1 MEYDF
6 REIEKKWQKQW
17 AEMKTYQVTEDKSR
31 EKFYVLN
38 MFPYP
43 SGAGLHVGHPLGY
56 IASDIYARYK
66 RLMGYN
72 VLNPMGYDA
81 YGLPAEQYAIQTG
94 QHPAITTAENIS
106 RYRSQLDKIGFSF
119 DWNREVRTCEPKYY
133 KWTQWAFQKMFNS
146 FYCNTCQKAQ
156 PIEKLI
162 EHFSQKGTEGLDVA
176 QSEEM
181 SFTAAEW
188 NAMSEKEQQQVLMN
202 YRIAYLGET
211 MVNWCAGLGTV
222 LANDEVVDGVSVRGG
237 YPVVQKKMMQWC
249 LRVSAYAQR
258 LLDGLDTVDWTES
271 LKETQR
277 NWIGRSEGTEMQFKI
292 APSNSPRGG
301 EQVSLVDETSIK
313 NKWEQ
318 FKTANPFNYDILKE
332 YAKENRKNSTDA
344 ENALW
349 EALRNKQLGEKF
361 RRQHVIGDF
370 IADFISLSSKLVIEI
385 DGDYHNEPEQ
395 KEADLLR
402 TKFLNEIGF
411 TVLRFTNE
419 EVLGNTED
427 VINKIKEKIT
437 FKANQSSPT
446 GGVEGAFTIFTTRA
460 DTIFGV
466 TFMVLAPE
474 SELVEKLTTPEQKAE
489 VDAYIERTKKRT
501 ERERISD
508 RSVTGVFSGSYAIN
522 PFTGENIPIWISD
535 YVLAASHLYGVVSLH
550 DFELLLR
557 HYEKNLDDFDGYARE
572 EGSYRNT
579 ILFQPRYLGIC
590 TLQQLIGNTVPEVLT
605 TMDGLFLHPSF
616 TEDFQ
621 NEQKEMVKAFA
632 KKGGQNVE
640 EKDFDQFFASAGEK
654 TSYRKLLRDTMDK
667 PMYLP
672 AKEEFLKYVNEDYHV
687 ISTAEKNLRNYLK
700 GKYGKE
706 LEAAA
711 QAAGKAFDEKE
722 ASRHAHA
729 QVMLQAAK
737 TDLAIRTGKAT
748 VHLEEAAAQDVRRQ
762 QAEEEARRKAE
773 AEVQI
778 QRRMEEAQ
786 KARAEAEARRL
797 AEAQRAAEEAKRE
810 AAKKAEAQR
819 IAEQEAA
826 QQAEAQRLA
835 EEAAQREQAQRA
847 AEQEAAQR
855 QRAAVSEEVSLNTQ
869 QLPPME
875 DHLSDMN
882 PLEAISSAKLASAV
896 QQEKVYTGM
905 GEGTEIDE
913 EKKLSG
919 ELAKIFR
926 KYREMPGLESQLAAY
941 FESLEQEMAI
951 STSQIGNIIISGN
964 SSSDKSDLARAI
976 VRAVNYLYPEHTRK
990 IAKTTGD
997 SINNR
1002 GLAKAMNKL
1011 KGTALIVE
1019 GAGAIQPKRMSEML
1033 ECLEQD
1039 TERMIVIL
1047 EDSDAEMN
1055 VLLNFNPE
1063 MTQKFNHRIVLKQY
1077 TVNELVEMARK
1088 FARKRQYEVS
1098 DDALLELY
1106 LKIDKLRN
1114 NVDNIRMDDI
1124 KEIINH
1130 AIVKAEK
1137 RGSKR
1142 FFGGLKRKRSE
1153 NGDVTILVE
1162 ADFKD

>member
-1 MEYDF
+1 MDKYEFNIKVDQIKKLAAKKSFQEAAAIAKEMNWQKVKDWSTLATVINVQEAAGDYLEARDMAILAYNRNLGGRKLVYKLAELLIKLEDFETAEELYEEYEKMSPHDVNRF
-6 REIEKKWQKQW
+6 LLYFDLRKAQNASDNELVEILEDYKEHEIDEKYMFELAKLYAKTGRKEECIKTCDDIVLWFQDGQYVEKAIQLKQEFGVELTNTQKKILKDIKNQKQDIEATREIMFEEQKQL
-17 AEMKTYQVTEDKSR
+17 A
-31 EKFYVLN
+31 
-38 MFPYP
+38 
-43 SGAGLHVGHPLGY
+43 
-56 IASDIYARYK
+56 
-66 RLMGYN
+66 
-72 VLNPMGYDA
+72 
-81 YGLPAEQYAIQTG
+81 AIQSDEIEE
-94 QHPAITTAENIS
+94 AVEEAESDADDDIILPEDDESTRGIKSFFKKAFHS
-106 RYRSQLDKIGFSF
+106 R
-119 DWNREVRTCEPKYY
+119 
-133 KWTQWAFQKMFNS
+133 
-146 FYCNTCQKAQ
+146 
-156 PIEKLI
+156 
-162 EHFSQKGTEGLDVA
+162 A
-176 QSEEM
+176 QSEEDM
-181 SFTAAEW
+181 REIGYEDDDESDDSDTYENTGAQDTEKTPEEPVFSAEEFVKEKTVTDTAPKAEKKEADTTVDLSESIDKASSSLRELIEDAKKKLEDSCGDLSGKEDSFRQKAVNTV
-188 NAMSEKEQQQVLMN
+188 KEP
-202 YRIAYLGET
+202 A
-211 MVNWCAGLGTV
+211 
-222 LANDEVVDGVSVRGG
+222 DEVEIKVDI
-237 YPVVQKKMMQWC
+237 P
-249 LRVSAYAQR
+249 AYNNPY
-258 LLDGLDTVDWTES
+258 DTQN
-271 LKETQR
+271 LQAALAK
-277 NWIGRSEGTEMQFKI
+277 NLSEFMEEEK
-292 APSNSPRGG
+292 
-301 EQVSLVDETSIK
+301 
-313 NKWEQ
+313 
-318 FKTANPFNYDILKE
+318 
-332 YAKENRKNSTDA
+332 A
-344 ENALW
+344 EA
-349 EALRNKQLGEKF
+349 EALRPQPAKQEETAGES
-361 RRQHVIGDF
+361 QEDEQIEGQLSL
-370 IADFISLSSKLVIEI
+370 ADWL
-385 DGDYHNEPEQ
+385 
-395 KEADLLR
+395 EA
-402 TKFLNEIGF
+402 
-411 TVLRFTNE
+411 V
-419 EVLGNTED
+419 
-427 VINKIKEKIT
+427 
-437 FKANQSSPT
+437 
-446 GGVEGAFTIFTTRA
+446 
-460 DTIFGV
+460 
-466 TFMVLAPE
+466 
-474 SELVEKLTTPEQKAE
+474 
-489 VDAYIERTKKRT
+489 
-501 ERERISD
+501 
-508 RSVTGVFSGSYAIN
+508 
-522 PFTGENIPIWISD
+522 
-535 YVLAASHLYGVVSLH
+535 
-550 DFELLLR
+550 
-557 HYEKNLDDFDGYARE
+557 RE
-572 EGSYRNT
+572 E
-579 ILFQPRYLGIC
+579 
-590 TLQQLIGNTVPEVLT
+590 
-605 TMDGLFLHPSF
+605 
-616 TEDFQ
+616 
-621 NEQKEMVKAFA
+621 
-632 KKGGQNVE
+632 
-640 EKDFDQFFASAGEK
+640 
-654 TSYRKLLRDTMDK
+654 
-667 PMYLP
+667 
-672 AKEEFLKYVNEDYHV
+672 
-687 ISTAEKNLRNYLK
+687 
-700 GKYGKE
+700 KYGKQNTREFSKTE
-706 LEAAA
+706 LEKMLDEKDEKSAAYERIMVEQKAAA

-819 IAEQEAA
+819 I
-826 QQAEAQRLA
+826 
-835 EEAAQREQAQRA
+835 

>member
-1 MEYDF
+1 M
-6 REIEKKWQKQW
+6 REIGYEDDDESDDSDTYENTGAQDTEKTPEEPVFSAEEFVKEKTVTDTAPKAEKKEADTTVDLSESIDK
-17 AEMKTYQVTEDKSR
+17 ASSSLRELIEDAKKKLEDSCGD
-31 EKFYVLN
+31 L
-38 MFPYP
+38 
-43 SGAGLHVGHPLGY
+43 SGKE
-56 IASDIYARYK
+56 D
-66 RLMGYN
+66 
-72 VLNPMGYDA
+72 
-81 YGLPAEQYAIQTG
+81 
-94 QHPAITTAENIS
+94 
-106 RYRSQLDKIGFSF
+106 SF
-119 DWNREVRTCEPKYY
+119 R
-133 KWTQWAFQKMFNS
+133 
-146 FYCNTCQKAQ
+146 QKAVN
-156 PIEKLI
+156 
-162 EHFSQKGTEGLDVA
+162 TV
-176 QSEEM
+176 
-181 SFTAAEW
+181 
-188 NAMSEKEQQQVLMN
+188 KEP
-202 YRIAYLGET
+202 A
-211 MVNWCAGLGTV
+211 
-222 LANDEVVDGVSVRGG
+222 DEVEIKVDI
-237 YPVVQKKMMQWC
+237 P
-249 LRVSAYAQR
+249 AYNNPY
-258 LLDGLDTVDWTES
+258 DTQN
-271 LKETQR
+271 LQAALAK
-277 NWIGRSEGTEMQFKI
+277 NLSEFMEEEK
-292 APSNSPRGG
+292 
-301 EQVSLVDETSIK
+301 
-313 NKWEQ
+313 
-318 FKTANPFNYDILKE
+318 
-332 YAKENRKNSTDA
+332 A
-344 ENALW
+344 EA
-349 EALRNKQLGEKF
+349 EALRPQPAKQEETAGES
-361 RRQHVIGDF
+361 QEDEQIEGQLSL
-370 IADFISLSSKLVIEI
+370 ADWL
-385 DGDYHNEPEQ
+385 
-395 KEADLLR
+395 EA
-402 TKFLNEIGF
+402 
-411 TVLRFTNE
+411 V
-419 EVLGNTED
+419 
-427 VINKIKEKIT
+427 
-437 FKANQSSPT
+437 
-446 GGVEGAFTIFTTRA
+446 
-460 DTIFGV
+460 
-466 TFMVLAPE
+466 
-474 SELVEKLTTPEQKAE
+474 
-489 VDAYIERTKKRT
+489 
-501 ERERISD
+501 
-508 RSVTGVFSGSYAIN
+508 
-522 PFTGENIPIWISD
+522 
-535 YVLAASHLYGVVSLH
+535 
-550 DFELLLR
+550 
-557 HYEKNLDDFDGYARE
+557 RE
-572 EGSYRNT
+572 E
-579 ILFQPRYLGIC
+579 
-590 TLQQLIGNTVPEVLT
+590 
-605 TMDGLFLHPSF
+605 
-616 TEDFQ
+616 
-621 NEQKEMVKAFA
+621 
-632 KKGGQNVE
+632 
-640 EKDFDQFFASAGEK
+640 
-654 TSYRKLLRDTMDK
+654 
-667 PMYLP
+667 
-672 AKEEFLKYVNEDYHV
+672 
-687 ISTAEKNLRNYLK
+687 
-700 GKYGKE
+700 KYGKQNTREFSKTE
-706 LEAAA
+706 LEKMLDEKDEKSAAYERIMVEQKAAA

-819 IAEQEAA
+819 I
-826 QQAEAQRLA
+826 
-835 EEAAQREQAQRA
+835 

-1142 FFGGLKRKRSE
+1142 FFGGLKRKRGE

>member
-1 MEYDF
+1 MDKYEFNIKVDQIKKLAAKKSFQEAAAIAKEMNWQKVKDWSTLATVINVQEAAGDYLEARDMAILAYNRNLGGRKLVYKLAELLIKLEDFETAEELYEEYEKMSPHDVNRF
-6 REIEKKWQKQW
+6 LLYFDLRKAQNASDNELVEILEDYKEHEIDEKYMFELAKLYAKTGRKEECIKTCDDIVLWFQDGQYVEKAIQLKQEFGVELTNTQKKILKDIKNQKQDIEATREIMFEEQKQL
-17 AEMKTYQVTEDKSR
+17 A
-31 EKFYVLN
+31 
-38 MFPYP
+38 
-43 SGAGLHVGHPLGY
+43 
-56 IASDIYARYK
+56 
-66 RLMGYN
+66 
-72 VLNPMGYDA
+72 
-81 YGLPAEQYAIQTG
+81 AIQSDEIEE
-94 QHPAITTAENIS
+94 AVEEAESDADDDIILPEDDESTRGIKSFFKKAFHS
-106 RYRSQLDKIGFSF
+106 R
-119 DWNREVRTCEPKYY
+119 
-133 KWTQWAFQKMFNS
+133 
-146 FYCNTCQKAQ
+146 
-156 PIEKLI
+156 
-162 EHFSQKGTEGLDVA
+162 A
-176 QSEEM
+176 QSEEDM
-181 SFTAAEW
+181 REIGYEDDDESDDSDTYENTGAQDTEKTPEEPVFSAEEFVKEKTVTDTAPKAEKKEADTTVDLSESIDKASSSLRELIEDAKKKLEDSCGDLSGKEDSFRQKAVNTV
-188 NAMSEKEQQQVLMN
+188 KEP
-202 YRIAYLGET
+202 A
-211 MVNWCAGLGTV
+211 
-222 LANDEVVDGVSVRGG
+222 DEVEIKVDI
-237 YPVVQKKMMQWC
+237 P
-249 LRVSAYAQR
+249 AYNNPY
-258 LLDGLDTVDWTES
+258 DTQN
-271 LKETQR
+271 LQAALAK
-277 NWIGRSEGTEMQFKI
+277 NLSEFMEEEK
-292 APSNSPRGG
+292 
-301 EQVSLVDETSIK
+301 
-313 NKWEQ
+313 
-318 FKTANPFNYDILKE
+318 
-332 YAKENRKNSTDA
+332 A
-344 ENALW
+344 EA
-349 EALRNKQLGEKF
+349 EALRPQPAKQEETAGES
-361 RRQHVIGDF
+361 QEDEQIEGQLSL
-370 IADFISLSSKLVIEI
+370 ADWL
-385 DGDYHNEPEQ
+385 
-395 KEADLLR
+395 EA
-402 TKFLNEIGF
+402 
-411 TVLRFTNE
+411 V
-419 EVLGNTED
+419 
-427 VINKIKEKIT
+427 
-437 FKANQSSPT
+437 
-446 GGVEGAFTIFTTRA
+446 
-460 DTIFGV
+460 
-466 TFMVLAPE
+466 
-474 SELVEKLTTPEQKAE
+474 
-489 VDAYIERTKKRT
+489 
-501 ERERISD
+501 
-508 RSVTGVFSGSYAIN
+508 
-522 PFTGENIPIWISD
+522 
-535 YVLAASHLYGVVSLH
+535 
-550 DFELLLR
+550 
-557 HYEKNLDDFDGYARE
+557 RE
-572 EGSYRNT
+572 E
-579 ILFQPRYLGIC
+579 
-590 TLQQLIGNTVPEVLT
+590 
-605 TMDGLFLHPSF
+605 
-616 TEDFQ
+616 
-621 NEQKEMVKAFA
+621 
-632 KKGGQNVE
+632 
-640 EKDFDQFFASAGEK
+640 
-654 TSYRKLLRDTMDK
+654 
-667 PMYLP
+667 
-672 AKEEFLKYVNEDYHV
+672 
-687 ISTAEKNLRNYLK
+687 
-700 GKYGKE
+700 KYGKQNTREFSKTE
-706 LEAAA
+706 LEKMLDEKDEKSAAYERIMVEQKAAA

-797 AEAQRAAEEAKRE
+797 AEAQRA
-810 AAKKAEAQR
+810 
-819 IAEQEAA
+819 
-826 QQAEAQRLA
+826 A

-1142 FFGGLKRKRSE
+1142 FFGGLKRKRGE

>member
-1 MEYDF
+1 MDKYEFNIKVDQIKKLAAKKSFQEAAAIAKEMNWQKVKDWSTLATVINVQEAAGDYLEARDMAILAYNRNLGGRKLVYKLAELLIKLEDFETAEELYEEYEKMSPHDVNRF
-6 REIEKKWQKQW
+6 LLYFDLRKAQNASDNELVEILEDYKEHEIDEKYMFELAKLYAKTGRKEECIKTCDDIVLWFQDGQYVEKAIQLKQEFGVELTNTQKKILKDIKNQKQDIEATREIMFEEQKQL
-17 AEMKTYQVTEDKSR
+17 A
-31 EKFYVLN
+31 
-38 MFPYP
+38 
-43 SGAGLHVGHPLGY
+43 
-56 IASDIYARYK
+56 
-66 RLMGYN
+66 
-72 VLNPMGYDA
+72 
-81 YGLPAEQYAIQTG
+81 AIQSDEIEE
-94 QHPAITTAENIS
+94 AVEEAESDADDDIILPEDDESTRGIKSFFKKAFHS
-106 RYRSQLDKIGFSF
+106 R
-119 DWNREVRTCEPKYY
+119 
-133 KWTQWAFQKMFNS
+133 
-146 FYCNTCQKAQ
+146 
-156 PIEKLI
+156 
-162 EHFSQKGTEGLDVA
+162 A
-176 QSEEM
+176 QSEEDM
-181 SFTAAEW
+181 REIGYEDDDESDDSDTYENTGAQDTEKAPEEPVFSAEEFVKEKTVTDTAPKAEKKEADTTVDLSESIDKASSSLRELIEDAKKKLEDSCGDLSGKEDSFRQKAVNTV
-188 NAMSEKEQQQVLMN
+188 KEP
-202 YRIAYLGET
+202 A
-211 MVNWCAGLGTV
+211 
-222 LANDEVVDGVSVRGG
+222 DEVEIKVDI
-237 YPVVQKKMMQWC
+237 P
-249 LRVSAYAQR
+249 AYNNPY
-258 LLDGLDTVDWTES
+258 DTQN
-271 LKETQR
+271 LQAALAK
-277 NWIGRSEGTEMQFKI
+277 NLSEFMEEEK
-292 APSNSPRGG
+292 
-301 EQVSLVDETSIK
+301 
-313 NKWEQ
+313 
-318 FKTANPFNYDILKE
+318 
-332 YAKENRKNSTDA
+332 A
-344 ENALW
+344 EA
-349 EALRNKQLGEKF
+349 EALRPQPAKQ
-361 RRQHVIGDF
+361 
-370 IADFISLSSKLVIEI
+370 
-385 DGDYHNEPEQ
+385 
-395 KEADLLR
+395 
-402 TKFLNEIGF
+402 
-411 TVLRFTNE
+411 E
-419 EVLGNTED
+419 ET
-427 VINKIKEKIT
+427 
-437 FKANQSSPT
+437 
-446 GGVEGAFTIFTTRA
+446 
-460 DTIFGV
+460 
-466 TFMVLAPE
+466 
-474 SELVEKLTTPEQKAE
+474 
-489 VDAYIERTKKRT
+489 
-501 ERERISD
+501 
-508 RSVTGVFSGSYAIN
+508 
-522 PFTGENIPIWISD
+522 TGESQEDEQIEGQLS
-535 YVLAASHLYGVVSLH
+535 LADWLEAV
-550 DFELLLR
+550 
-557 HYEKNLDDFDGYARE
+557 RE
-572 EGSYRNT
+572 E
-579 ILFQPRYLGIC
+579 
-590 TLQQLIGNTVPEVLT
+590 
-605 TMDGLFLHPSF
+605 
-616 TEDFQ
+616 
-621 NEQKEMVKAFA
+621 
-632 KKGGQNVE
+632 
-640 EKDFDQFFASAGEK
+640 
-654 TSYRKLLRDTMDK
+654 
-667 PMYLP
+667 
-672 AKEEFLKYVNEDYHV
+672 
-687 ISTAEKNLRNYLK
+687 
-700 GKYGKE
+700 KYGKQNTREFSKTE
-706 LEAAA
+706 LEKMLDEKDEKSAAYERIMVEQKAAA

-826 QQAEAQRLA
+826 Q
-835 EEAAQREQAQRA
+835 
-847 AEQEAAQR
+847 R

-951 STSQIGNIIISGN
+951 STSQVGNIIISGN

-1142 FFGGLKRKRSE
+1142 FFGGLKRKRGE

>member
-1 MEYDF
+1 MTDTAPKA
-6 REIEKKWQKQW
+6 EKKEADTTVDLSESIDK
-17 AEMKTYQVTEDKSR
+17 ASSSLRELIEDAKKKLEDSCGD
-31 EKFYVLN
+31 L
-38 MFPYP
+38 
-43 SGAGLHVGHPLGY
+43 SGKE
-56 IASDIYARYK
+56 D
-66 RLMGYN
+66 
-72 VLNPMGYDA
+72 
-81 YGLPAEQYAIQTG
+81 
-94 QHPAITTAENIS
+94 
-106 RYRSQLDKIGFSF
+106 SF
-119 DWNREVRTCEPKYY
+119 R
-133 KWTQWAFQKMFNS
+133 
-146 FYCNTCQKAQ
+146 QKAVN
-156 PIEKLI
+156 
-162 EHFSQKGTEGLDVA
+162 TV
-176 QSEEM
+176 
-181 SFTAAEW
+181 
-188 NAMSEKEQQQVLMN
+188 KEP
-202 YRIAYLGET
+202 A
-211 MVNWCAGLGTV
+211 
-222 LANDEVVDGVSVRGG
+222 DEVEIKVDI
-237 YPVVQKKMMQWC
+237 P
-249 LRVSAYAQR
+249 AYNNPY
-258 LLDGLDTVDWTES
+258 DTQN
-271 LKETQR
+271 LQAALAK
-277 NWIGRSEGTEMQFKI
+277 NLSEFMEEEK
-292 APSNSPRGG
+292 
-301 EQVSLVDETSIK
+301 
-313 NKWEQ
+313 
-318 FKTANPFNYDILKE
+318 
-332 YAKENRKNSTDA
+332 A
-344 ENALW
+344 EA
-349 EALRNKQLGEKF
+349 EALRPQPAKQ
-361 RRQHVIGDF
+361 
-370 IADFISLSSKLVIEI
+370 
-385 DGDYHNEPEQ
+385 
-395 KEADLLR
+395 
-402 TKFLNEIGF
+402 
-411 TVLRFTNE
+411 E
-419 EVLGNTED
+419 ET
-427 VINKIKEKIT
+427 
-437 FKANQSSPT
+437 
-446 GGVEGAFTIFTTRA
+446 
-460 DTIFGV
+460 
-466 TFMVLAPE
+466 
-474 SELVEKLTTPEQKAE
+474 
-489 VDAYIERTKKRT
+489 
-501 ERERISD
+501 
-508 RSVTGVFSGSYAIN
+508 
-522 PFTGENIPIWISD
+522 TGESQEDEQIEGQLS
-535 YVLAASHLYGVVSLH
+535 LADWLEAV
-550 DFELLLR
+550 
-557 HYEKNLDDFDGYARE
+557 RE
-572 EGSYRNT
+572 E
-579 ILFQPRYLGIC
+579 
-590 TLQQLIGNTVPEVLT
+590 
-605 TMDGLFLHPSF
+605 
-616 TEDFQ
+616 
-621 NEQKEMVKAFA
+621 
-632 KKGGQNVE
+632 
-640 EKDFDQFFASAGEK
+640 
-654 TSYRKLLRDTMDK
+654 
-667 PMYLP
+667 
-672 AKEEFLKYVNEDYHV
+672 
-687 ISTAEKNLRNYLK
+687 
-700 GKYGKE
+700 KYGKQNTREFSKTE
-706 LEAAA
+706 LEKMLDEKDEKSAAYERIMVEQKAAA

-951 STSQIGNIIISGN
+951 STSQVGNIIISGN

>member
-1 MEYDF
+1 MAILAYNRNLGGRKLVYKLAELLIKLEDFETAEELYEEYEKMSPHDVNRF
-6 REIEKKWQKQW
+6 LLYFDLRKAQNASDNELVEILEDYKEHEIDEKYMFELAKLYAKTGRKEECIKTCDDIVLWFQDGQYVEKAIQLKQEFGVELTNTQKKILKDIKNQKQDIEATREIMFEEQKQL
-17 AEMKTYQVTEDKSR
+17 A
-31 EKFYVLN
+31 
-38 MFPYP
+38 
-43 SGAGLHVGHPLGY
+43 
-56 IASDIYARYK
+56 
-66 RLMGYN
+66 
-72 VLNPMGYDA
+72 
-81 YGLPAEQYAIQTG
+81 AIQSDEIEE
-94 QHPAITTAENIS
+94 AVEEAESDADDDIILPEDDESTRGIKSFFKKAFHS
-106 RYRSQLDKIGFSF
+106 R
-119 DWNREVRTCEPKYY
+119 
-133 KWTQWAFQKMFNS
+133 
-146 FYCNTCQKAQ
+146 
-156 PIEKLI
+156 
-162 EHFSQKGTEGLDVA
+162 A
-176 QSEEM
+176 QSEEDM
-181 SFTAAEW
+181 REIGYEDDDESDDSDTYENTGAQDTEKTPEEPVFSAEEFVKEKTVTDTAPKAEKKEADTTVDLSESIDKASSSLRELIEDAKKKLEDSCGDLSGKEDSFRQKAVNTV
-188 NAMSEKEQQQVLMN
+188 KEP
-202 YRIAYLGET
+202 A
-211 MVNWCAGLGTV
+211 
-222 LANDEVVDGVSVRGG
+222 DEVEIKVDI
-237 YPVVQKKMMQWC
+237 P
-249 LRVSAYAQR
+249 AYNNPY
-258 LLDGLDTVDWTES
+258 DTQN
-271 LKETQR
+271 LQAALAK
-277 NWIGRSEGTEMQFKI
+277 NLSEFMEEEK
-292 APSNSPRGG
+292 
-301 EQVSLVDETSIK
+301 
-313 NKWEQ
+313 
-318 FKTANPFNYDILKE
+318 
-332 YAKENRKNSTDA
+332 A
-344 ENALW
+344 EA
-349 EALRNKQLGEKF
+349 EALRPQPAKQEETAGES
-361 RRQHVIGDF
+361 QEDEQIEGQLSL
-370 IADFISLSSKLVIEI
+370 ADWL
-385 DGDYHNEPEQ
+385 
-395 KEADLLR
+395 EA
-402 TKFLNEIGF
+402 
-411 TVLRFTNE
+411 V
-419 EVLGNTED
+419 
-427 VINKIKEKIT
+427 
-437 FKANQSSPT
+437 
-446 GGVEGAFTIFTTRA
+446 
-460 DTIFGV
+460 
-466 TFMVLAPE
+466 
-474 SELVEKLTTPEQKAE
+474 
-489 VDAYIERTKKRT
+489 
-501 ERERISD
+501 
-508 RSVTGVFSGSYAIN
+508 
-522 PFTGENIPIWISD
+522 
-535 YVLAASHLYGVVSLH
+535 
-550 DFELLLR
+550 
-557 HYEKNLDDFDGYARE
+557 RE
-572 EGSYRNT
+572 E
-579 ILFQPRYLGIC
+579 
-590 TLQQLIGNTVPEVLT
+590 
-605 TMDGLFLHPSF
+605 
-616 TEDFQ
+616 
-621 NEQKEMVKAFA
+621 
-632 KKGGQNVE
+632 
-640 EKDFDQFFASAGEK
+640 
-654 TSYRKLLRDTMDK
+654 
-667 PMYLP
+667 
-672 AKEEFLKYVNEDYHV
+672 
-687 ISTAEKNLRNYLK
+687 
-700 GKYGKE
+700 KYGKQNTREFSKTE
-706 LEAAA
+706 LEKMLDEKDEKSAAYERIMVEQKAAA

-819 IAEQEAA
+819 I
-826 QQAEAQRLA
+826 
-835 EEAAQREQAQRA
+835 

>member
-1 MEYDF
+1 MDKYEFNIKVDQIKKLAAKKSFQEAAAIAKEMNWQKVKDWSTLATVINVQEAAGDYLEARDMAILAYNRNLGGRKLVYKLAELLIKLEDFETAEELYEEYEKMSPHDVNRF
-6 REIEKKWQKQW
+6 LLYFDLRKAQNASDNELVEILEDYKEHEIDEKYMFELAKLYAKTGRKEECIKTCDDIVLWFQDGQYVEKAIQLKQEFGVELTNTQKKILKDIKNQKQDIEATREIMFEEQKQL
-17 AEMKTYQVTEDKSR
+17 A
-31 EKFYVLN
+31 
-38 MFPYP
+38 
-43 SGAGLHVGHPLGY
+43 
-56 IASDIYARYK
+56 
-66 RLMGYN
+66 
-72 VLNPMGYDA
+72 
-81 YGLPAEQYAIQTG
+81 AIQSDEIEE
-94 QHPAITTAENIS
+94 AVEEAESDADDDIILPEDDESTRGIKSFFKKAFHS
-106 RYRSQLDKIGFSF
+106 R
-119 DWNREVRTCEPKYY
+119 
-133 KWTQWAFQKMFNS
+133 
-146 FYCNTCQKAQ
+146 
-156 PIEKLI
+156 
-162 EHFSQKGTEGLDVA
+162 A
-176 QSEEM
+176 QSEEDM
-181 SFTAAEW
+181 REIGYEDDDESDDSDTYENTGAQDTEKTPDEPVFSAEEFVKEKTVTDTAPKAEKKEADTTVDLSESIDKASSSLRELIEDAKKKLEDSCGDLSGKEDSFRQKAVNTV
-188 NAMSEKEQQQVLMN
+188 KEP
-202 YRIAYLGET
+202 A
-211 MVNWCAGLGTV
+211 
-222 LANDEVVDGVSVRGG
+222 DEVEIKVDI
-237 YPVVQKKMMQWC
+237 P
-249 LRVSAYAQR
+249 AYNNPY
-258 LLDGLDTVDWTES
+258 DTQN
-271 LKETQR
+271 LQAALAK
-277 NWIGRSEGTEMQFKI
+277 NLSEFMEEEK
-292 APSNSPRGG
+292 
-301 EQVSLVDETSIK
+301 
-313 NKWEQ
+313 
-318 FKTANPFNYDILKE
+318 
-332 YAKENRKNSTDA
+332 A
-344 ENALW
+344 EA
-349 EALRNKQLGEKF
+349 EALRPQPAKQ
-361 RRQHVIGDF
+361 
-370 IADFISLSSKLVIEI
+370 
-385 DGDYHNEPEQ
+385 
-395 KEADLLR
+395 
-402 TKFLNEIGF
+402 
-411 TVLRFTNE
+411 E
-419 EVLGNTED
+419 ET
-427 VINKIKEKIT
+427 
-437 FKANQSSPT
+437 
-446 GGVEGAFTIFTTRA
+446 
-460 DTIFGV
+460 
-466 TFMVLAPE
+466 
-474 SELVEKLTTPEQKAE
+474 
-489 VDAYIERTKKRT
+489 
-501 ERERISD
+501 
-508 RSVTGVFSGSYAIN
+508 
-522 PFTGENIPIWISD
+522 TGESQEDEQIEGQLS
-535 YVLAASHLYGVVSLH
+535 LADWLEAV
-550 DFELLLR
+550 
-557 HYEKNLDDFDGYARE
+557 RE
-572 EGSYRNT
+572 E
-579 ILFQPRYLGIC
+579 
-590 TLQQLIGNTVPEVLT
+590 
-605 TMDGLFLHPSF
+605 
-616 TEDFQ
+616 
-621 NEQKEMVKAFA
+621 
-632 KKGGQNVE
+632 
-640 EKDFDQFFASAGEK
+640 
-654 TSYRKLLRDTMDK
+654 
-667 PMYLP
+667 
-672 AKEEFLKYVNEDYHV
+672 
-687 ISTAEKNLRNYLK
+687 
-700 GKYGKE
+700 KYGKQNTREFSKTE
-706 LEAAA
+706 LEKMLDEKDEKSAAYERIMVEQKAAA

-797 AEAQRAAEEAKRE
+797 AEAQRAAEEAK
-810 AAKKAEAQR
+810 
-819 IAEQEAA
+819 
-826 QQAEAQRLA
+826 RLA

-951 STSQIGNIIISGN
+951 STSQVGNIIISGN

-1142 FFGGLKRKRSE
+1142 FFGGLKRKRGE

>member
-1 MEYDF
+1 MDKYEFNIKVDQIKKLAAKKSFQEAAAIAKEMNWQKVKDWSTLATVINVQEAAGDYLEARDMAILAYNRNLGGRKLVYKLAELLIKLEDFETAEELYEEYEKMSPHDVNRF
-6 REIEKKWQKQW
+6 LLYFDLRKAQNASDNELVEILEDYKEHEIDEKYMFELAKLYAKTGRKEECIKTCDDIVLWFQDGQYVEKAIQLKQEFGVELTNTQKKILKDIKNQKQDIEATREIMFEEQKQL
-17 AEMKTYQVTEDKSR
+17 A
-31 EKFYVLN
+31 
-38 MFPYP
+38 
-43 SGAGLHVGHPLGY
+43 
-56 IASDIYARYK
+56 
-66 RLMGYN
+66 
-72 VLNPMGYDA
+72 
-81 YGLPAEQYAIQTG
+81 AIQSDEIEE
-94 QHPAITTAENIS
+94 AVEEAESDADDDIILPEDDESTRGIKSFFKKAFHS
-106 RYRSQLDKIGFSF
+106 R
-119 DWNREVRTCEPKYY
+119 
-133 KWTQWAFQKMFNS
+133 
-146 FYCNTCQKAQ
+146 
-156 PIEKLI
+156 
-162 EHFSQKGTEGLDVA
+162 A
-176 QSEEM
+176 QSEEDM
-181 SFTAAEW
+181 REIGYEDDDESDDSDTYENTGAQDTEKTPEEPVFSAEEFVKEKTVTDTAPKAEKKEADTTVDLSESIDKASSSLRELIEDAKKKLEDSCGDLSGKEDSFRQKAVNTV
-188 NAMSEKEQQQVLMN
+188 KEP
-202 YRIAYLGET
+202 A
-211 MVNWCAGLGTV
+211 
-222 LANDEVVDGVSVRGG
+222 DEVEIKVDI
-237 YPVVQKKMMQWC
+237 P
-249 LRVSAYAQR
+249 AYNNPY
-258 LLDGLDTVDWTES
+258 DTQN
-271 LKETQR
+271 LQAALAK
-277 NWIGRSEGTEMQFKI
+277 NLSEFMEEEK
-292 APSNSPRGG
+292 
-301 EQVSLVDETSIK
+301 
-313 NKWEQ
+313 
-318 FKTANPFNYDILKE
+318 
-332 YAKENRKNSTDA
+332 A
-344 ENALW
+344 EA
-349 EALRNKQLGEKF
+349 EALRPQPAKQ
-361 RRQHVIGDF
+361 
-370 IADFISLSSKLVIEI
+370 
-385 DGDYHNEPEQ
+385 
-395 KEADLLR
+395 
-402 TKFLNEIGF
+402 
-411 TVLRFTNE
+411 E
-419 EVLGNTED
+419 ET
-427 VINKIKEKIT
+427 
-437 FKANQSSPT
+437 
-446 GGVEGAFTIFTTRA
+446 
-460 DTIFGV
+460 
-466 TFMVLAPE
+466 
-474 SELVEKLTTPEQKAE
+474 
-489 VDAYIERTKKRT
+489 
-501 ERERISD
+501 
-508 RSVTGVFSGSYAIN
+508 
-522 PFTGENIPIWISD
+522 TGESQEDEQIEGQLS
-535 YVLAASHLYGVVSLH
+535 LADWLEAV
-550 DFELLLR
+550 
-557 HYEKNLDDFDGYARE
+557 RE
-572 EGSYRNT
+572 E
-579 ILFQPRYLGIC
+579 
-590 TLQQLIGNTVPEVLT
+590 
-605 TMDGLFLHPSF
+605 
-616 TEDFQ
+616 
-621 NEQKEMVKAFA
+621 
-632 KKGGQNVE
+632 
-640 EKDFDQFFASAGEK
+640 
-654 TSYRKLLRDTMDK
+654 
-667 PMYLP
+667 
-672 AKEEFLKYVNEDYHV
+672 
-687 ISTAEKNLRNYLK
+687 
-700 GKYGKE
+700 KYGKQNTREFSKTE
-706 LEAAA
+706 LEKMLDEKDEKSAAYERIMVEQKAAA

-826 QQAEAQRLA
+826 Q
-835 EEAAQREQAQRA
+835 
-847 AEQEAAQR
+847 R

-951 STSQIGNIIISGN
+951 STSQVGNIIISGN

-1142 FFGGLKRKRSE
+1142 FFGGLKRKRGE

>member
-1 MEYDF
+1 MDKYEFNIKVDQIKKLAAKKSFQEAAAIAKEMNWQKVKDWSTLATVINVQEAAGDYLEARDMAILAYNRNLGGRKLVYKLAELLIKLEDFETAEELYEEYEKMSPHDVNRF
-6 REIEKKWQKQW
+6 LLYFDLRKAQNASDNELVEILEDYKEHEIDEKYMFELAKLYAKTGRKEECIKTCDDIVLWFQDGQYVEKAIQLKQEFGVELTNTQKKILKDIKNQKQDIEATREIMFEEQKQL
-17 AEMKTYQVTEDKSR
+17 A
-31 EKFYVLN
+31 
-38 MFPYP
+38 
-43 SGAGLHVGHPLGY
+43 
-56 IASDIYARYK
+56 
-66 RLMGYN
+66 
-72 VLNPMGYDA
+72 
-81 YGLPAEQYAIQTG
+81 AIQSDEIEE
-94 QHPAITTAENIS
+94 AMEEAESDADDDIILPEDDESTRGIKSFFKKAFHS
-106 RYRSQLDKIGFSF
+106 R
-119 DWNREVRTCEPKYY
+119 
-133 KWTQWAFQKMFNS
+133 
-146 FYCNTCQKAQ
+146 
-156 PIEKLI
+156 
-162 EHFSQKGTEGLDVA
+162 A
-176 QSEEM
+176 QSEEDM
-181 SFTAAEW
+181 REIGYEDDDESDDSDTYENTSAQDTEKTPEEPVFSAEEFVKEKTVTDTAPKAEKKEADTTVDLSESIDKASSSLRELIEDAKKKLEDSCGDLSGKEDSFRQKAVNTV
-188 NAMSEKEQQQVLMN
+188 KEP
-202 YRIAYLGET
+202 A
-211 MVNWCAGLGTV
+211 
-222 LANDEVVDGVSVRGG
+222 DEVEIKVDI
-237 YPVVQKKMMQWC
+237 P
-249 LRVSAYAQR
+249 AYNNPY
-258 LLDGLDTVDWTES
+258 DTQN
-271 LKETQR
+271 LQAALAK
-277 NWIGRSEGTEMQFKI
+277 NLSEFMEEEK
-292 APSNSPRGG
+292 
-301 EQVSLVDETSIK
+301 
-313 NKWEQ
+313 
-318 FKTANPFNYDILKE
+318 
-332 YAKENRKNSTDA
+332 A
-344 ENALW
+344 EA
-349 EALRNKQLGEKF
+349 EALRPQPAKQ
-361 RRQHVIGDF
+361 
-370 IADFISLSSKLVIEI
+370 
-385 DGDYHNEPEQ
+385 
-395 KEADLLR
+395 
-402 TKFLNEIGF
+402 
-411 TVLRFTNE
+411 E
-419 EVLGNTED
+419 ET
-427 VINKIKEKIT
+427 
-437 FKANQSSPT
+437 
-446 GGVEGAFTIFTTRA
+446 
-460 DTIFGV
+460 
-466 TFMVLAPE
+466 
-474 SELVEKLTTPEQKAE
+474 
-489 VDAYIERTKKRT
+489 
-501 ERERISD
+501 
-508 RSVTGVFSGSYAIN
+508 
-522 PFTGENIPIWISD
+522 TGESQEDEQIEGQLS
-535 YVLAASHLYGVVSLH
+535 LADWLEAV
-550 DFELLLR
+550 
-557 HYEKNLDDFDGYARE
+557 RE
-572 EGSYRNT
+572 E
-579 ILFQPRYLGIC
+579 
-590 TLQQLIGNTVPEVLT
+590 
-605 TMDGLFLHPSF
+605 
-616 TEDFQ
+616 
-621 NEQKEMVKAFA
+621 
-632 KKGGQNVE
+632 
-640 EKDFDQFFASAGEK
+640 
-654 TSYRKLLRDTMDK
+654 
-667 PMYLP
+667 
-672 AKEEFLKYVNEDYHV
+672 
-687 ISTAEKNLRNYLK
+687 
-700 GKYGKE
+700 KYGKQNTREFSKTE
-706 LEAAA
+706 LEKMLDEKDEKSAAYERIMVEQKAAA

-835 EEAAQREQAQRA
+835 EEAAQR
-847 AEQEAAQR
+847 

-951 STSQIGNIIISGN
+951 STSQVGNIIISGN

-1142 FFGGLKRKRSE
+1142 FFGGLKRKRGE

>member
-1 MEYDF
+1 MDKYEFNIKVDQIKKLAAKKSFQEAAAIAKEMNWQKVKDWSTLATVINVQEAAGDYLEARDMAILAYNRNLGGRKLVYKLAELLIKLEDFETAEELYEEYEKMSPHDVNRF
-6 REIEKKWQKQW
+6 LLYFDLRKAQNASDNELVEILEDYKEHEIDEKYMFELAKLYAKTGRKEECIKTCDDIVLWFQDGQYVEKAIQLKQEFGVELTNTQKKILKDIKNQKQDIEATREIMFEEQKQLAAIQSDEIEEAVEEAESDADDDIILPEDDESTRGIKSFFKKAFHSRAQSAEEDMREIGYEDDDESDDSDTYENTGAQDTEKTPEEPVFSAEEFVKEKTVTDTAPKAEKKEADTTVDLSESIDK
-17 AEMKTYQVTEDKSR
+17 ASSSLRELIEDAKKKLEDSCGD
-31 EKFYVLN
+31 L
-38 MFPYP
+38 
-43 SGAGLHVGHPLGY
+43 SGKE
-56 IASDIYARYK
+56 D
-66 RLMGYN
+66 
-72 VLNPMGYDA
+72 
-81 YGLPAEQYAIQTG
+81 
-94 QHPAITTAENIS
+94 
-106 RYRSQLDKIGFSF
+106 SF
-119 DWNREVRTCEPKYY
+119 R
-133 KWTQWAFQKMFNS
+133 
-146 FYCNTCQKAQ
+146 QKAVN
-156 PIEKLI
+156 
-162 EHFSQKGTEGLDVA
+162 TV
-176 QSEEM
+176 
-181 SFTAAEW
+181 
-188 NAMSEKEQQQVLMN
+188 KEP
-202 YRIAYLGET
+202 A
-211 MVNWCAGLGTV
+211 
-222 LANDEVVDGVSVRGG
+222 DEVEIKVDI
-237 YPVVQKKMMQWC
+237 P
-249 LRVSAYAQR
+249 AYNNPY
-258 LLDGLDTVDWTES
+258 DTQN
-271 LKETQR
+271 LQAALAK
-277 NWIGRSEGTEMQFKI
+277 NLSEFMEEEK
-292 APSNSPRGG
+292 
-301 EQVSLVDETSIK
+301 
-313 NKWEQ
+313 
-318 FKTANPFNYDILKE
+318 
-332 YAKENRKNSTDA
+332 A
-344 ENALW
+344 EA
-349 EALRNKQLGEKF
+349 EALRPQPAKQ
-361 RRQHVIGDF
+361 
-370 IADFISLSSKLVIEI
+370 
-385 DGDYHNEPEQ
+385 
-395 KEADLLR
+395 
-402 TKFLNEIGF
+402 
-411 TVLRFTNE
+411 E
-419 EVLGNTED
+419 ET
-427 VINKIKEKIT
+427 
-437 FKANQSSPT
+437 
-446 GGVEGAFTIFTTRA
+446 
-460 DTIFGV
+460 
-466 TFMVLAPE
+466 
-474 SELVEKLTTPEQKAE
+474 
-489 VDAYIERTKKRT
+489 
-501 ERERISD
+501 
-508 RSVTGVFSGSYAIN
+508 
-522 PFTGENIPIWISD
+522 TGESQEDEQIEGQLS
-535 YVLAASHLYGVVSLH
+535 LADWLEAV
-550 DFELLLR
+550 
-557 HYEKNLDDFDGYARE
+557 RE
-572 EGSYRNT
+572 E
-579 ILFQPRYLGIC
+579 
-590 TLQQLIGNTVPEVLT
+590 
-605 TMDGLFLHPSF
+605 
-616 TEDFQ
+616 
-621 NEQKEMVKAFA
+621 
-632 KKGGQNVE
+632 
-640 EKDFDQFFASAGEK
+640 
-654 TSYRKLLRDTMDK
+654 
-667 PMYLP
+667 
-672 AKEEFLKYVNEDYHV
+672 
-687 ISTAEKNLRNYLK
+687 
-700 GKYGKE
+700 KYGKQNTREFSKTE
-706 LEAAA
+706 LEKMLDEKDEKSAAYERIMVEQKAAA

-819 IAEQEAA
+819 
-826 QQAEAQRLA
+826 LA

-905 GEGTEIDE
+905 SEGTEIDE

>member
-1 MEYDF
+1 MDKYEFNIKVDQIKKLAAKKSFQEAAAIAKEMNWQKVKDWSTLATVINVQEAAGDYLEARDMAILAYNRNLGGRKLVYKLAELLIKLEDFETAEELYEEYEKMSPHDVNRF
-6 REIEKKWQKQW
+6 LLYFDLRKAQNASDNELVEILEDYKEHEIDEKYMFELAKLYAKTGRKEECIKTCDDIVLWFQDGQYVEKAIQLKQEFGVELTNTQKKILKDIKNQKQDIEATREIMFEEQKQL
-17 AEMKTYQVTEDKSR
+17 A
-31 EKFYVLN
+31 
-38 MFPYP
+38 
-43 SGAGLHVGHPLGY
+43 
-56 IASDIYARYK
+56 
-66 RLMGYN
+66 
-72 VLNPMGYDA
+72 
-81 YGLPAEQYAIQTG
+81 AIQSDEIEE
-94 QHPAITTAENIS
+94 AVEEAESDADDDIILPEDDESTRGIKSFFKKAFHS
-106 RYRSQLDKIGFSF
+106 R
-119 DWNREVRTCEPKYY
+119 
-133 KWTQWAFQKMFNS
+133 
-146 FYCNTCQKAQ
+146 
-156 PIEKLI
+156 
-162 EHFSQKGTEGLDVA
+162 A
-176 QSEEM
+176 QSEEDM
-181 SFTAAEW
+181 REIGYEDDDESDDSDTYENTGAQDTEKAPEEPVFSAEEFVKEKTVTDTAPKAEKKEADTTVDLSESIDKASSSLRELIEDAKKKLEDSCGDLSGKEDSFRQKAVNTV
-188 NAMSEKEQQQVLMN
+188 KEP
-202 YRIAYLGET
+202 A
-211 MVNWCAGLGTV
+211 
-222 LANDEVVDGVSVRGG
+222 DEVEIKVDI
-237 YPVVQKKMMQWC
+237 P
-249 LRVSAYAQR
+249 AYNNPY
-258 LLDGLDTVDWTES
+258 DTQN
-271 LKETQR
+271 LQAALAK
-277 NWIGRSEGTEMQFKI
+277 NLSEFMEEEK
-292 APSNSPRGG
+292 
-301 EQVSLVDETSIK
+301 
-313 NKWEQ
+313 
-318 FKTANPFNYDILKE
+318 
-332 YAKENRKNSTDA
+332 A
-344 ENALW
+344 EA
-349 EALRNKQLGEKF
+349 EALRPQPAKQEETAGES
-361 RRQHVIGDF
+361 QEDEQIEGQLSL
-370 IADFISLSSKLVIEI
+370 ADWL
-385 DGDYHNEPEQ
+385 
-395 KEADLLR
+395 EA
-402 TKFLNEIGF
+402 
-411 TVLRFTNE
+411 V
-419 EVLGNTED
+419 
-427 VINKIKEKIT
+427 
-437 FKANQSSPT
+437 
-446 GGVEGAFTIFTTRA
+446 
-460 DTIFGV
+460 
-466 TFMVLAPE
+466 
-474 SELVEKLTTPEQKAE
+474 
-489 VDAYIERTKKRT
+489 
-501 ERERISD
+501 
-508 RSVTGVFSGSYAIN
+508 
-522 PFTGENIPIWISD
+522 
-535 YVLAASHLYGVVSLH
+535 
-550 DFELLLR
+550 
-557 HYEKNLDDFDGYARE
+557 RE
-572 EGSYRNT
+572 E
-579 ILFQPRYLGIC
+579 
-590 TLQQLIGNTVPEVLT
+590 
-605 TMDGLFLHPSF
+605 
-616 TEDFQ
+616 
-621 NEQKEMVKAFA
+621 
-632 KKGGQNVE
+632 
-640 EKDFDQFFASAGEK
+640 
-654 TSYRKLLRDTMDK
+654 
-667 PMYLP
+667 
-672 AKEEFLKYVNEDYHV
+672 
-687 ISTAEKNLRNYLK
+687 
-700 GKYGKE
+700 KYGKQNTREFSKTE
-706 LEAAA
+706 LEKMLDEKDEKSAAYERIMVEQKAAA

-797 AEAQRAAEEAKRE
+797 AEAQRAAEEAK
-810 AAKKAEAQR
+810 
-819 IAEQEAA
+819 
-826 QQAEAQRLA
+826 RLA

-951 STSQIGNIIISGN
+951 STSQVGNIIISGN

-1142 FFGGLKRKRSE
+1142 FFGGLKRKRGE

>member
-1 MEYDF
+1 M
-6 REIEKKWQKQW
+6 RRIQKNTGRTGIFSGRIC
-17 AEMKTYQVTEDKSR
+17 KRKDSDGYRTKSR
-31 EKFYVLN
+31 KKEADTTVDLSESIDKASSSLRELIEDAKKKLEDSCGDL
-38 MFPYP
+38 
-43 SGAGLHVGHPLGY
+43 SGKE
-56 IASDIYARYK
+56 D
-66 RLMGYN
+66 
-72 VLNPMGYDA
+72 
-81 YGLPAEQYAIQTG
+81 
-94 QHPAITTAENIS
+94 
-106 RYRSQLDKIGFSF
+106 SF
-119 DWNREVRTCEPKYY
+119 R
-133 KWTQWAFQKMFNS
+133 
-146 FYCNTCQKAQ
+146 QKAVN
-156 PIEKLI
+156 
-162 EHFSQKGTEGLDVA
+162 TV
-176 QSEEM
+176 
-181 SFTAAEW
+181 
-188 NAMSEKEQQQVLMN
+188 KEP
-202 YRIAYLGET
+202 A
-211 MVNWCAGLGTV
+211 
-222 LANDEVVDGVSVRGG
+222 DEVEIKVDI
-237 YPVVQKKMMQWC
+237 P
-249 LRVSAYAQR
+249 AYNNPY
-258 LLDGLDTVDWTES
+258 DTQN
-271 LKETQR
+271 LQAALAK
-277 NWIGRSEGTEMQFKI
+277 NLSEFMEEEK
-292 APSNSPRGG
+292 
-301 EQVSLVDETSIK
+301 
-313 NKWEQ
+313 
-318 FKTANPFNYDILKE
+318 
-332 YAKENRKNSTDA
+332 A
-344 ENALW
+344 EA
-349 EALRNKQLGEKF
+349 EALRPQPAKQ
-361 RRQHVIGDF
+361 
-370 IADFISLSSKLVIEI
+370 
-385 DGDYHNEPEQ
+385 
-395 KEADLLR
+395 
-402 TKFLNEIGF
+402 
-411 TVLRFTNE
+411 E
-419 EVLGNTED
+419 ET
-427 VINKIKEKIT
+427 
-437 FKANQSSPT
+437 
-446 GGVEGAFTIFTTRA
+446 
-460 DTIFGV
+460 
-466 TFMVLAPE
+466 
-474 SELVEKLTTPEQKAE
+474 
-489 VDAYIERTKKRT
+489 
-501 ERERISD
+501 
-508 RSVTGVFSGSYAIN
+508 
-522 PFTGENIPIWISD
+522 TGESQEDEQIEGQLS
-535 YVLAASHLYGVVSLH
+535 LADWLEAV
-550 DFELLLR
+550 
-557 HYEKNLDDFDGYARE
+557 RE
-572 EGSYRNT
+572 E
-579 ILFQPRYLGIC
+579 
-590 TLQQLIGNTVPEVLT
+590 
-605 TMDGLFLHPSF
+605 
-616 TEDFQ
+616 
-621 NEQKEMVKAFA
+621 
-632 KKGGQNVE
+632 
-640 EKDFDQFFASAGEK
+640 
-654 TSYRKLLRDTMDK
+654 
-667 PMYLP
+667 
-672 AKEEFLKYVNEDYHV
+672 
-687 ISTAEKNLRNYLK
+687 
-700 GKYGKE
+700 KYGKQNTREFSKTE
-706 LEAAA
+706 LEKMLDEKDEKSAAYERIMVEQKAAA

-810 AAKKAEAQR
+810 AAKK
-819 IAEQEAA
+819 
-826 QQAEAQRLA
+826 AEAQRLA

-951 STSQIGNIIISGN
+951 STSQVGNIIISGN

-1142 FFGGLKRKRSE
+1142 FLA
-1153 NGDVTILVE
+1153 V
-1162 ADFKD
+1162 

>member
-1 MEYDF
+1 M
-6 REIEKKWQKQW
+6 
-17 AEMKTYQVTEDKSR
+17 
-31 EKFYVLN
+31 
-38 MFPYP
+38 
-43 SGAGLHVGHPLGY
+43 LH
-56 IASDIYARYK
+56 
-66 RLMGYN
+66 
-72 VLNPMGYDA
+72 
-81 YGLPAEQYAIQTG
+81 
-94 QHPAITTAENIS
+94 
-106 RYRSQLDKIGFSF
+106 
-119 DWNREVRTCEPKYY
+119 
-133 KWTQWAFQKMFNS
+133 
-146 FYCNTCQKAQ
+146 
-156 PIEKLI
+156 
-162 EHFSQKGTEGLDVA
+162 
-176 QSEEM
+176 
-181 SFTAAEW
+181 
-188 NAMSEKEQQQVLMN
+188 
-202 YRIAYLGET
+202 
-211 MVNWCAGLGTV
+211 
-222 LANDEVVDGVSVRGG
+222 
-237 YPVVQKKMMQWC
+237 
-249 LRVSAYAQR
+249 
-258 LLDGLDTVDWTES
+258 
-271 LKETQR
+271 
-277 NWIGRSEGTEMQFKI
+277 
-292 APSNSPRGG
+292 
-301 EQVSLVDETSIK
+301 
-313 NKWEQ
+313 
-318 FKTANPFNYDILKE
+318 
-332 YAKENRKNSTDA
+332 
-344 ENALW
+344 
-349 EALRNKQLGEKF
+349 
-361 RRQHVIGDF
+361 
-370 IADFISLSSKLVIEI
+370 
-385 DGDYHNEPEQ
+385 
-395 KEADLLR
+395 
-402 TKFLNEIGF
+402 
-411 TVLRFTNE
+411 
-419 EVLGNTED
+419 
-427 VINKIKEKIT
+427 
-437 FKANQSSPT
+437 
-446 GGVEGAFTIFTTRA
+446 
-460 DTIFGV
+460 
-466 TFMVLAPE
+466 
-474 SELVEKLTTPEQKAE
+474 
-489 VDAYIERTKKRT
+489 
-501 ERERISD
+501 
-508 RSVTGVFSGSYAIN
+508 
-522 PFTGENIPIWISD
+522 
-535 YVLAASHLYGVVSLH
+535 
-550 DFELLLR
+550 
-557 HYEKNLDDFDGYARE
+557 
-572 EGSYRNT
+572 
-579 ILFQPRYLGIC
+579 
-590 TLQQLIGNTVPEVLT
+590 
-605 TMDGLFLHPSF
+605 
-616 TEDFQ
+616 
-621 NEQKEMVKAFA
+621 
-632 KKGGQNVE
+632 
-640 EKDFDQFFASAGEK
+640 
-654 TSYRKLLRDTMDK
+654 
-667 PMYLP
+667 
-672 AKEEFLKYVNEDYHV
+672 
-687 ISTAEKNLRNYLK
+687 
-700 GKYGKE
+700 
-706 LEAAA
+706 
-711 QAAGKAFDEKE
+711 
-722 ASRHAHA
+722 
-729 QVMLQAAK
+729 AAK

-835 EEAAQREQAQRA
+835 EEAAQREQAQRI
-847 AEQEAAQR
+847 AEEAAQR
-855 QRAAVSEEVSLNTQ
+855 EQAQRAAVSEEVSLNTQ

>member
-1 MEYDF
+1 MDKYEFNIKVDQIKKLAAKKSFQEAAAIAKEMNWQKVKDWSTLATVINVQEAAGDYLEARDMAILAYNRNLGGRKLVYKLAELLIKLEDFETAEELYEEYEKMSPHDVNRF
-6 REIEKKWQKQW
+6 LLYFDLRKAQNASDNELVEILEDYKEHEIDEKYMFELAKLYAKTGRKEECIKTCDDIVLWFQDGQYVEKAIQLKQEFGVELTNTQKKILKDIKNQKQDIEATREIMFEEQKQL
-17 AEMKTYQVTEDKSR
+17 A
-31 EKFYVLN
+31 
-38 MFPYP
+38 
-43 SGAGLHVGHPLGY
+43 
-56 IASDIYARYK
+56 
-66 RLMGYN
+66 
-72 VLNPMGYDA
+72 
-81 YGLPAEQYAIQTG
+81 AIQSDEIEE
-94 QHPAITTAENIS
+94 AVEEAESDADDDIILPEDDESTRGIKSFFKKAFYS
-106 RYRSQLDKIGFSF
+106 R
-119 DWNREVRTCEPKYY
+119 
-133 KWTQWAFQKMFNS
+133 
-146 FYCNTCQKAQ
+146 
-156 PIEKLI
+156 
-162 EHFSQKGTEGLDVA
+162 A
-176 QSEEM
+176 QSEEDM
-181 SFTAAEW
+181 REIGYEDDDESDDSDTYENTGAQDTEKTPEEPVFSAEEFVKEKTVTDTAPKAEKKEADTTVDLSESIDKASSSLRELIEDAKKKLEDSCGDLSGKEDSFRQKAVNTV
-188 NAMSEKEQQQVLMN
+188 KEP
-202 YRIAYLGET
+202 A
-211 MVNWCAGLGTV
+211 
-222 LANDEVVDGVSVRGG
+222 DEVEIKVDI
-237 YPVVQKKMMQWC
+237 P
-249 LRVSAYAQR
+249 AYNNPY
-258 LLDGLDTVDWTES
+258 DTQN
-271 LKETQR
+271 LQAALAK
-277 NWIGRSEGTEMQFKI
+277 NLSEFMEEEK
-292 APSNSPRGG
+292 
-301 EQVSLVDETSIK
+301 
-313 NKWEQ
+313 
-318 FKTANPFNYDILKE
+318 
-332 YAKENRKNSTDA
+332 A
-344 ENALW
+344 EA
-349 EALRNKQLGEKF
+349 EALRPQPAKQ
-361 RRQHVIGDF
+361 
-370 IADFISLSSKLVIEI
+370 
-385 DGDYHNEPEQ
+385 
-395 KEADLLR
+395 
-402 TKFLNEIGF
+402 
-411 TVLRFTNE
+411 E
-419 EVLGNTED
+419 ET
-427 VINKIKEKIT
+427 
-437 FKANQSSPT
+437 
-446 GGVEGAFTIFTTRA
+446 
-460 DTIFGV
+460 
-466 TFMVLAPE
+466 
-474 SELVEKLTTPEQKAE
+474 
-489 VDAYIERTKKRT
+489 
-501 ERERISD
+501 
-508 RSVTGVFSGSYAIN
+508 
-522 PFTGENIPIWISD
+522 TGESQEDEQIEGQLS
-535 YVLAASHLYGVVSLH
+535 LADWLEAV
-550 DFELLLR
+550 
-557 HYEKNLDDFDGYARE
+557 RE
-572 EGSYRNT
+572 E
-579 ILFQPRYLGIC
+579 
-590 TLQQLIGNTVPEVLT
+590 
-605 TMDGLFLHPSF
+605 
-616 TEDFQ
+616 
-621 NEQKEMVKAFA
+621 
-632 KKGGQNVE
+632 
-640 EKDFDQFFASAGEK
+640 
-654 TSYRKLLRDTMDK
+654 
-667 PMYLP
+667 
-672 AKEEFLKYVNEDYHV
+672 
-687 ISTAEKNLRNYLK
+687 
-700 GKYGKE
+700 KYGKQNTREFSKTE
-706 LEAAA
+706 LEKMLDEKDEKSAAYERIMVEQKAAA

-810 AAKKAEAQR
+810 AAKK
-819 IAEQEAA
+819 
-826 QQAEAQRLA
+826 AEAQRLA

-951 STSQIGNIIISGN
+951 STSQVGNIIISGN

>member
-1 MEYDF
+1 MDKYEFNIKVDQIKKLAAKKSFQEAAAIAKEMNWQKVKDWSTLATVINVQEAAGDYLEARDMAILAYNRNLGGRKLVYKLAELLIKLEDFETAEELYEEYEKMSPHDVNRF
-6 REIEKKWQKQW
+6 LLYFDLRKAQNASDNELVEYMFELAKLYAKTGRKEECIKTCDDIVLWFQDGQYVEKAIQLKQEFGVELTNTQKKILKDIKNQKQDIEATREIMFEEQKQL
-17 AEMKTYQVTEDKSR
+17 A
-31 EKFYVLN
+31 
-38 MFPYP
+38 
-43 SGAGLHVGHPLGY
+43 
-56 IASDIYARYK
+56 
-66 RLMGYN
+66 
-72 VLNPMGYDA
+72 
-81 YGLPAEQYAIQTG
+81 AIQSDEIEE
-94 QHPAITTAENIS
+94 AVEEAESDADDDIILPEDDESTRGIKSFFKKAFHS
-106 RYRSQLDKIGFSF
+106 R
-119 DWNREVRTCEPKYY
+119 
-133 KWTQWAFQKMFNS
+133 
-146 FYCNTCQKAQ
+146 
-156 PIEKLI
+156 
-162 EHFSQKGTEGLDVA
+162 A
-176 QSEEM
+176 QSEEDM
-181 SFTAAEW
+181 REIGYEDDDESDDSDTYENTGAQDTEKTPEEPVFSAEEFVKEKTVTDTAPKAE
-188 NAMSEKEQQQVLMN
+188 K
-202 YRIAYLGET
+202 
-211 MVNWCAGLGTV
+211 
-222 LANDEVVDGVSVRGG
+222 
-237 YPVVQKKMMQWC
+237 
-249 LRVSAYAQR
+249 
-258 LLDGLDTVDWTES
+258 
-271 LKETQR
+271 
-277 NWIGRSEGTEMQFKI
+277 
-292 APSNSPRGG
+292 
-301 EQVSLVDETSIK
+301 
-313 NKWEQ
+313 
-318 FKTANPFNYDILKE
+318 
-332 YAKENRKNSTDA
+332 
-344 ENALW
+344 
-349 EALRNKQLGEKF
+349 
-361 RRQHVIGDF
+361 
-370 IADFISLSSKLVIEI
+370 
-385 DGDYHNEPEQ
+385 
-395 KEADLLR
+395 KEADTTVDLSESIDKASSSLR
-402 TKFLNEIGF
+402 ELI
-411 TVLRFTNE
+411 
-419 EVLGNTED
+419 ED
-427 VINKIKEKIT
+427 AKKKLEDSCGDLSGKEDS
-437 FKANQSSPT
+437 F
-446 GGVEGAFTIFTTRA
+446 R
-460 DTIFGV
+460 
-466 TFMVLAPE
+466 
-474 SELVEKLTTPEQKAE
+474 QKAVNTVKEPADE
-489 VDAYIERTKKRT
+489 VEIKVDIPAYN
-501 ERERISD
+501 
-508 RSVTGVFSGSYAIN
+508 N
-522 PFTGENIPIWISD
+522 PYDTQNLQAALAKNLSEFMEEEKAEAETLRPQPAKQEETTGESQEDEQIEGQLS
-535 YVLAASHLYGVVSLH
+535 LADWLEAV
-550 DFELLLR
+550 
-557 HYEKNLDDFDGYARE
+557 RE
-572 EGSYRNT
+572 E
-579 ILFQPRYLGIC
+579 
-590 TLQQLIGNTVPEVLT
+590 
-605 TMDGLFLHPSF
+605 
-616 TEDFQ
+616 
-621 NEQKEMVKAFA
+621 
-632 KKGGQNVE
+632 
-640 EKDFDQFFASAGEK
+640 
-654 TSYRKLLRDTMDK
+654 
-667 PMYLP
+667 
-672 AKEEFLKYVNEDYHV
+672 
-687 ISTAEKNLRNYLK
+687 
-700 GKYGKE
+700 KYGKQNTREFSKTE
-706 LEAAA
+706 LEKMLDEKDEKSAAYERIMVEQKAAA

-869 QLPPME
+869 PLPPME

-951 STSQIGNIIISGN
+951 STSQVGNIIISGN

-1142 FFGGLKRKRSE
+1142 FFGGLKRKRGE

>member
-1 MEYDF
+1 MDKYEFNIKVDQIKKLAAKKSFQEAAAIAKEMNWQKVKDWSTLATVINVQEAAGDYLEARDMAILAYNRNLGGRKLVYKLAELLIKLEDFETAEELYEEYEKMSPHDVNRF
-6 REIEKKWQKQW
+6 LLYFDLRKAQNASDNELVEILEDYKEHEIDEKYMFELAKLYAKTGRKEECIKTCDDIVLWFQDGQYVEKAIQLKQEFGVELTNTQKKILKDIKNQKQDIEATREIMFEEQKQL
-17 AEMKTYQVTEDKSR
+17 A
-31 EKFYVLN
+31 
-38 MFPYP
+38 
-43 SGAGLHVGHPLGY
+43 
-56 IASDIYARYK
+56 
-66 RLMGYN
+66 
-72 VLNPMGYDA
+72 
-81 YGLPAEQYAIQTG
+81 AIQSDEIEE
-94 QHPAITTAENIS
+94 AVEEAESDADDDIILPEDDESTRGIKSFFKKAFHS
-106 RYRSQLDKIGFSF
+106 R
-119 DWNREVRTCEPKYY
+119 
-133 KWTQWAFQKMFNS
+133 
-146 FYCNTCQKAQ
+146 
-156 PIEKLI
+156 
-162 EHFSQKGTEGLDVA
+162 A
-176 QSEEM
+176 QSEEDM
-181 SFTAAEW
+181 REIGYEDDDESDDSDTYENTGAQDTEKTPEEPVFSAEEFVKEKTVTDTAPKAEKKEADTTVDLSESIDKASSSLRELIEDAKKKLEDSCGDLSGKEDSFRQKAVNTV
-188 NAMSEKEQQQVLMN
+188 KEP
-202 YRIAYLGET
+202 A
-211 MVNWCAGLGTV
+211 
-222 LANDEVVDGVSVRGG
+222 DEVEIKVDI
-237 YPVVQKKMMQWC
+237 P
-249 LRVSAYAQR
+249 AYNNPY
-258 LLDGLDTVDWTES
+258 DTQN
-271 LKETQR
+271 LQAALAK
-277 NWIGRSEGTEMQFKI
+277 NLSEFMEEEK
-292 APSNSPRGG
+292 
-301 EQVSLVDETSIK
+301 
-313 NKWEQ
+313 
-318 FKTANPFNYDILKE
+318 
-332 YAKENRKNSTDA
+332 A
-344 ENALW
+344 EA
-349 EALRNKQLGEKF
+349 EALRPQPAKQEETAGES
-361 RRQHVIGDF
+361 QEDEQIEGQLSL
-370 IADFISLSSKLVIEI
+370 ADWL
-385 DGDYHNEPEQ
+385 
-395 KEADLLR
+395 EA
-402 TKFLNEIGF
+402 
-411 TVLRFTNE
+411 V
-419 EVLGNTED
+419 
-427 VINKIKEKIT
+427 
-437 FKANQSSPT
+437 
-446 GGVEGAFTIFTTRA
+446 
-460 DTIFGV
+460 
-466 TFMVLAPE
+466 
-474 SELVEKLTTPEQKAE
+474 
-489 VDAYIERTKKRT
+489 
-501 ERERISD
+501 
-508 RSVTGVFSGSYAIN
+508 
-522 PFTGENIPIWISD
+522 
-535 YVLAASHLYGVVSLH
+535 
-550 DFELLLR
+550 
-557 HYEKNLDDFDGYARE
+557 RE
-572 EGSYRNT
+572 E
-579 ILFQPRYLGIC
+579 
-590 TLQQLIGNTVPEVLT
+590 
-605 TMDGLFLHPSF
+605 
-616 TEDFQ
+616 
-621 NEQKEMVKAFA
+621 
-632 KKGGQNVE
+632 
-640 EKDFDQFFASAGEK
+640 
-654 TSYRKLLRDTMDK
+654 
-667 PMYLP
+667 
-672 AKEEFLKYVNEDYHV
+672 
-687 ISTAEKNLRNYLK
+687 
-700 GKYGKE
+700 KYGKQNTREFSKTE
-706 LEAAA
+706 LEKMLDEKDEKSAAYERIMVEQKAAA

-826 QQAEAQRLA
+826 
-835 EEAAQREQAQRA
+835 
-847 AEQEAAQR
+847 QEAAQR

-1142 FFGGLKRKRSE
+1142 FFGGLKRKRGE

>member
-1 MEYDF
+1 MDKYEFNIKVDQIKKLAAKKSFQEAAAIAKEMNWQKVKDWSTLATVINVQEAAGDYLEARDMAILAYNRNLGGRKLVYKLAELLIKLEDFETAEELYEEYEKMSPHDVNRF
-6 REIEKKWQKQW
+6 LLYFDLRKAQNASDNELVEILEDYKEHEIDEKYMFELAKLYAKTGRKEECIKTCDDIVLWFQDGQYVEKAIQLKQEFGVELTNTQKKILKDIKNQKQDIEATREIMFEEQKQL
-17 AEMKTYQVTEDKSR
+17 A
-31 EKFYVLN
+31 
-38 MFPYP
+38 
-43 SGAGLHVGHPLGY
+43 
-56 IASDIYARYK
+56 
-66 RLMGYN
+66 
-72 VLNPMGYDA
+72 
-81 YGLPAEQYAIQTG
+81 AIQSDEIEE
-94 QHPAITTAENIS
+94 AVEEAESDADDDIILPEDDESTRGIKSFFKKAFHS
-106 RYRSQLDKIGFSF
+106 R
-119 DWNREVRTCEPKYY
+119 
-133 KWTQWAFQKMFNS
+133 
-146 FYCNTCQKAQ
+146 
-156 PIEKLI
+156 
-162 EHFSQKGTEGLDVA
+162 A
-176 QSEEM
+176 QSEEDM
-181 SFTAAEW
+181 REIGYEDDDESDDSDTYENTGAQDTEKTPEEPVFSAEEFVKEKTVTDTAPKAEKKEADTTVDLSESIDKASSSLRELIEDAKKKLEDSCGDLSGKEDSFRQKAVNTV
-188 NAMSEKEQQQVLMN
+188 KEP
-202 YRIAYLGET
+202 A
-211 MVNWCAGLGTV
+211 
-222 LANDEVVDGVSVRGG
+222 DEVEIKVDI
-237 YPVVQKKMMQWC
+237 P
-249 LRVSAYAQR
+249 AYNNPY
-258 LLDGLDTVDWTES
+258 DTQN
-271 LKETQR
+271 LQAALAK
-277 NWIGRSEGTEMQFKI
+277 NLSEFMEEEK
-292 APSNSPRGG
+292 
-301 EQVSLVDETSIK
+301 
-313 NKWEQ
+313 
-318 FKTANPFNYDILKE
+318 
-332 YAKENRKNSTDA
+332 A
-344 ENALW
+344 EA
-349 EALRNKQLGEKF
+349 EALRPQPAKQEETAGES
-361 RRQHVIGDF
+361 QEDEQIEGQLSL
-370 IADFISLSSKLVIEI
+370 ADWL
-385 DGDYHNEPEQ
+385 
-395 KEADLLR
+395 EA
-402 TKFLNEIGF
+402 
-411 TVLRFTNE
+411 V
-419 EVLGNTED
+419 
-427 VINKIKEKIT
+427 
-437 FKANQSSPT
+437 
-446 GGVEGAFTIFTTRA
+446 
-460 DTIFGV
+460 
-466 TFMVLAPE
+466 
-474 SELVEKLTTPEQKAE
+474 
-489 VDAYIERTKKRT
+489 
-501 ERERISD
+501 
-508 RSVTGVFSGSYAIN
+508 
-522 PFTGENIPIWISD
+522 
-535 YVLAASHLYGVVSLH
+535 
-550 DFELLLR
+550 
-557 HYEKNLDDFDGYARE
+557 RE
-572 EGSYRNT
+572 E
-579 ILFQPRYLGIC
+579 
-590 TLQQLIGNTVPEVLT
+590 
-605 TMDGLFLHPSF
+605 
-616 TEDFQ
+616 
-621 NEQKEMVKAFA
+621 
-632 KKGGQNVE
+632 
-640 EKDFDQFFASAGEK
+640 
-654 TSYRKLLRDTMDK
+654 
-667 PMYLP
+667 
-672 AKEEFLKYVNEDYHV
+672 
-687 ISTAEKNLRNYLK
+687 
-700 GKYGKE
+700 KYGKQNTREFSKTE
-706 LEAAA
+706 LEKMLDEKDEKSAAYERIMVEQKAAA

-797 AEAQRAAEEAKRE
+797 AEAQRA
-810 AAKKAEAQR
+810 
-819 IAEQEAA
+819 
-826 QQAEAQRLA
+826 A

-951 STSQIGNIIISGN
+951 STSQVGNIIISGN

-1130 AIVKAEK
+1130 AIAKAEK

>member
-1 MEYDF
+1 MDKYEFNIKVDQIKKLAAKKSFQEAAAIAKEMNWQKVKDWSTLATVINVQEAAGDYLEARDMAILAYNRNLGGRKLVYKLAELLIKLEDFETAEELYEEYEKMSPHDVNRF
-6 REIEKKWQKQW
+6 LLYFDLRKAQNASDNELVEILEDYKEHEIDEKYMFELAKLYAKTGRKEECIKTCDDIVLWFQDGQYVEKAIQLKQEFGVELTNTQKKILKDIKNQKQDIEATREIMFEEQKQL
-17 AEMKTYQVTEDKSR
+17 A
-31 EKFYVLN
+31 
-38 MFPYP
+38 
-43 SGAGLHVGHPLGY
+43 
-56 IASDIYARYK
+56 
-66 RLMGYN
+66 
-72 VLNPMGYDA
+72 
-81 YGLPAEQYAIQTG
+81 AIQSDEIEE
-94 QHPAITTAENIS
+94 AVEEAESDADDDIILPEDDESTRGIKSFFKKAFHS
-106 RYRSQLDKIGFSF
+106 R
-119 DWNREVRTCEPKYY
+119 
-133 KWTQWAFQKMFNS
+133 
-146 FYCNTCQKAQ
+146 
-156 PIEKLI
+156 
-162 EHFSQKGTEGLDVA
+162 A
-176 QSEEM
+176 QSEEDM
-181 SFTAAEW
+181 REIGYEDDDESDDSDTYENTGAQDTEKTPEEPVFSAEEFVKEKTVTDTAPKAEKKEADTTVDLSESIDKASSSLRELIEDAKKKLEDSCGDLSGKEDSFRQKAVNTV
-188 NAMSEKEQQQVLMN
+188 KEP
-202 YRIAYLGET
+202 A
-211 MVNWCAGLGTV
+211 
-222 LANDEVVDGVSVRGG
+222 DEVEIKVDI
-237 YPVVQKKMMQWC
+237 P
-249 LRVSAYAQR
+249 AYNNPY
-258 LLDGLDTVDWTES
+258 DTQN
-271 LKETQR
+271 LQAALAK
-277 NWIGRSEGTEMQFKI
+277 NLSEFMEEEK
-292 APSNSPRGG
+292 
-301 EQVSLVDETSIK
+301 
-313 NKWEQ
+313 
-318 FKTANPFNYDILKE
+318 
-332 YAKENRKNSTDA
+332 A
-344 ENALW
+344 EA
-349 EALRNKQLGEKF
+349 EALRPQPAKQ
-361 RRQHVIGDF
+361 
-370 IADFISLSSKLVIEI
+370 
-385 DGDYHNEPEQ
+385 
-395 KEADLLR
+395 
-402 TKFLNEIGF
+402 
-411 TVLRFTNE
+411 E
-419 EVLGNTED
+419 ET
-427 VINKIKEKIT
+427 
-437 FKANQSSPT
+437 
-446 GGVEGAFTIFTTRA
+446 
-460 DTIFGV
+460 
-466 TFMVLAPE
+466 
-474 SELVEKLTTPEQKAE
+474 
-489 VDAYIERTKKRT
+489 
-501 ERERISD
+501 
-508 RSVTGVFSGSYAIN
+508 
-522 PFTGENIPIWISD
+522 TGESQEDEQIEGQLS
-535 YVLAASHLYGVVSLH
+535 LADWLEAV
-550 DFELLLR
+550 
-557 HYEKNLDDFDGYARE
+557 RE
-572 EGSYRNT
+572 E
-579 ILFQPRYLGIC
+579 
-590 TLQQLIGNTVPEVLT
+590 
-605 TMDGLFLHPSF
+605 
-616 TEDFQ
+616 
-621 NEQKEMVKAFA
+621 
-632 KKGGQNVE
+632 
-640 EKDFDQFFASAGEK
+640 
-654 TSYRKLLRDTMDK
+654 
-667 PMYLP
+667 
-672 AKEEFLKYVNEDYHV
+672 
-687 ISTAEKNLRNYLK
+687 
-700 GKYGKE
+700 KYGKQNTREFSKTE
-706 LEAAA
+706 LEKMLDEKDEKSAAYERIMVEQKAAA

-778 QRRMEEAQ
+778 QRRME
-786 KARAEAEARRL
+786 
-797 AEAQRAAEEAKRE
+797 
-810 AAKKAEAQR
+810 
-819 IAEQEAA
+819 
-826 QQAEAQRLA
+826 EAQRLA

-951 STSQIGNIIISGN
+951 STSQVGNIIISGN

-1130 AIVKAEK
+1130 AIAKAEK

>member
-1 MEYDF
+1 MDKYEFNIKVDQIKKLAAKKSFQEAAAIAKEMNWQKVKDWSTLATVINVQEAAGDYLEARDMAILAYNRNLGGRKLVYKLAELLIKLEDFETAEELYEEYEKMSPHDVNRF
-6 REIEKKWQKQW
+6 LLYFDLRKAQNASDNELVEILEDYKEHEIDEKYMFELAKLYAKTGRKEECIKTCDDIVLWFQDGQYVEKAIQLKQEFGVELTNTQKKILKDIKNQKQDIEATREIMFEEQKQL
-17 AEMKTYQVTEDKSR
+17 A
-31 EKFYVLN
+31 
-38 MFPYP
+38 
-43 SGAGLHVGHPLGY
+43 
-56 IASDIYARYK
+56 
-66 RLMGYN
+66 
-72 VLNPMGYDA
+72 
-81 YGLPAEQYAIQTG
+81 AIQSDEIEE
-94 QHPAITTAENIS
+94 AVEEAESDADDDIILPEDDESTRGIKSFFKKAFHS
-106 RYRSQLDKIGFSF
+106 R
-119 DWNREVRTCEPKYY
+119 
-133 KWTQWAFQKMFNS
+133 
-146 FYCNTCQKAQ
+146 
-156 PIEKLI
+156 
-162 EHFSQKGTEGLDVA
+162 A
-176 QSEEM
+176 QSEEDM
-181 SFTAAEW
+181 REIGYEDDDESDDSDTYENTGAQDTEKAPEEPVFSAEEFVKEKTVTDTAPKAEKKEADTTVDLSESIDKASSSLRELIEDAKKKLEDSCGDLSGKEDSFRQKAVNTV
-188 NAMSEKEQQQVLMN
+188 KEP
-202 YRIAYLGET
+202 A
-211 MVNWCAGLGTV
+211 
-222 LANDEVVDGVSVRGG
+222 DEVEIKVDI
-237 YPVVQKKMMQWC
+237 P
-249 LRVSAYAQR
+249 AYNNPY
-258 LLDGLDTVDWTES
+258 DTQN
-271 LKETQR
+271 LQAALAK
-277 NWIGRSEGTEMQFKI
+277 NLSEFMEEEK
-292 APSNSPRGG
+292 
-301 EQVSLVDETSIK
+301 
-313 NKWEQ
+313 
-318 FKTANPFNYDILKE
+318 
-332 YAKENRKNSTDA
+332 A
-344 ENALW
+344 EA
-349 EALRNKQLGEKF
+349 EALRPQPAKQEETAGES
-361 RRQHVIGDF
+361 QEDEQIEGQLSL
-370 IADFISLSSKLVIEI
+370 ADWL
-385 DGDYHNEPEQ
+385 
-395 KEADLLR
+395 EA
-402 TKFLNEIGF
+402 
-411 TVLRFTNE
+411 V
-419 EVLGNTED
+419 
-427 VINKIKEKIT
+427 
-437 FKANQSSPT
+437 
-446 GGVEGAFTIFTTRA
+446 
-460 DTIFGV
+460 
-466 TFMVLAPE
+466 
-474 SELVEKLTTPEQKAE
+474 
-489 VDAYIERTKKRT
+489 
-501 ERERISD
+501 
-508 RSVTGVFSGSYAIN
+508 
-522 PFTGENIPIWISD
+522 
-535 YVLAASHLYGVVSLH
+535 
-550 DFELLLR
+550 
-557 HYEKNLDDFDGYARE
+557 RE
-572 EGSYRNT
+572 E
-579 ILFQPRYLGIC
+579 
-590 TLQQLIGNTVPEVLT
+590 
-605 TMDGLFLHPSF
+605 
-616 TEDFQ
+616 
-621 NEQKEMVKAFA
+621 
-632 KKGGQNVE
+632 
-640 EKDFDQFFASAGEK
+640 
-654 TSYRKLLRDTMDK
+654 
-667 PMYLP
+667 
-672 AKEEFLKYVNEDYHV
+672 
-687 ISTAEKNLRNYLK
+687 
-700 GKYGKE
+700 KYGKQNTREFSKTE
-706 LEAAA
+706 LEKMLDEKDEKSAAYERIMVEQKAAA

-797 AEAQRAAEEAKRE
+797 
-810 AAKKAEAQR
+810 AEAQR

-951 STSQIGNIIISGN
+951 STSQVGNIIISGN

-1142 FFGGLKRKRSE
+1142 FFGGLKRKRGE

>member
-1 MEYDF
+1 MDKYEFHIKVDQIKKLAAKKSFQEAAAIAKEMNWQKVKDWSTLATVINVQEAAGDYLEARDMAILAYNRNLGGRKLVYKLAELLIKLEDFETAEELYEEYEKMSPHDVNRF
-6 REIEKKWQKQW
+6 LLYFDLRKAQNASDNELVEILEDYKEHEIDEKYMFELAKLYAKTGRKEECIKTCDDIVLWFQDGQYVEKAIQLKQEFGVELTNTQKKILKDIKNQKQDIEATREIMFEEQKQL
-17 AEMKTYQVTEDKSR
+17 A
-31 EKFYVLN
+31 
-38 MFPYP
+38 
-43 SGAGLHVGHPLGY
+43 
-56 IASDIYARYK
+56 
-66 RLMGYN
+66 
-72 VLNPMGYDA
+72 
-81 YGLPAEQYAIQTG
+81 AIQSDEIEE
-94 QHPAITTAENIS
+94 AVEEAESDADDDIILPEDDESTRGIKSFFKKAFHS
-106 RYRSQLDKIGFSF
+106 R
-119 DWNREVRTCEPKYY
+119 
-133 KWTQWAFQKMFNS
+133 
-146 FYCNTCQKAQ
+146 
-156 PIEKLI
+156 
-162 EHFSQKGTEGLDVA
+162 A
-176 QSEEM
+176 QSEEDM
-181 SFTAAEW
+181 REIGYEDDDESDDSDTYENTGAQDTEKTPEEPVFSAEEFVKEKTVTDTAPKAEKKEADTTVDLSESIDKASSSLRELIEDAKKKLEDSCGDLSGKEDSFRQKAVNTV
-188 NAMSEKEQQQVLMN
+188 KEP
-202 YRIAYLGET
+202 A
-211 MVNWCAGLGTV
+211 
-222 LANDEVVDGVSVRGG
+222 DEVEIKVDI
-237 YPVVQKKMMQWC
+237 P
-249 LRVSAYAQR
+249 AYNNPY
-258 LLDGLDTVDWTES
+258 DTQN
-271 LKETQR
+271 LQAALAK
-277 NWIGRSEGTEMQFKI
+277 NLSEFMEEEK
-292 APSNSPRGG
+292 
-301 EQVSLVDETSIK
+301 
-313 NKWEQ
+313 
-318 FKTANPFNYDILKE
+318 
-332 YAKENRKNSTDA
+332 A
-344 ENALW
+344 EA
-349 EALRNKQLGEKF
+349 EALRPQPAKQ
-361 RRQHVIGDF
+361 
-370 IADFISLSSKLVIEI
+370 
-385 DGDYHNEPEQ
+385 
-395 KEADLLR
+395 
-402 TKFLNEIGF
+402 
-411 TVLRFTNE
+411 E
-419 EVLGNTED
+419 ET
-427 VINKIKEKIT
+427 
-437 FKANQSSPT
+437 
-446 GGVEGAFTIFTTRA
+446 
-460 DTIFGV
+460 
-466 TFMVLAPE
+466 
-474 SELVEKLTTPEQKAE
+474 
-489 VDAYIERTKKRT
+489 
-501 ERERISD
+501 
-508 RSVTGVFSGSYAIN
+508 
-522 PFTGENIPIWISD
+522 TGESQEDEQIEGQLS
-535 YVLAASHLYGVVSLH
+535 LADWLEAV
-550 DFELLLR
+550 
-557 HYEKNLDDFDGYARE
+557 RE
-572 EGSYRNT
+572 E
-579 ILFQPRYLGIC
+579 
-590 TLQQLIGNTVPEVLT
+590 
-605 TMDGLFLHPSF
+605 
-616 TEDFQ
+616 
-621 NEQKEMVKAFA
+621 
-632 KKGGQNVE
+632 
-640 EKDFDQFFASAGEK
+640 
-654 TSYRKLLRDTMDK
+654 
-667 PMYLP
+667 
-672 AKEEFLKYVNEDYHV
+672 
-687 ISTAEKNLRNYLK
+687 
-700 GKYGKE
+700 KYGKQNTREFSKTE
-706 LEAAA
+706 LEKMLDEKDEKSAAYERIMVEQKAAA

-951 STSQIGNIIISGN
+951 STSQVGNIIISGN

>member
-1 MEYDF
+1 MDKYEFNIKVDQIKKLAAKKSFQEAAAIAKEMNWQKVKDWSTLATVINVQEAAGDYLEARDMAILAYNRNLGGRKLVYKLAELLIKLEDFETAEELYEEYEKMSPHDVNRF
-6 REIEKKWQKQW
+6 LLYFDLRKAQNASDNELVEILEDYKEHEIDEKYMFELAKLYAKTGRKEECIKTCDDIVLWFQDGQYVEKAIQLKQEFGVELTNTQKKILKDIKNQKQDIEATREIMFEEQKQL
-17 AEMKTYQVTEDKSR
+17 A
-31 EKFYVLN
+31 
-38 MFPYP
+38 
-43 SGAGLHVGHPLGY
+43 
-56 IASDIYARYK
+56 
-66 RLMGYN
+66 
-72 VLNPMGYDA
+72 
-81 YGLPAEQYAIQTG
+81 AIQSDEIEE
-94 QHPAITTAENIS
+94 AVEEAESDADDDIILPEDDESTRGIKSFFKKAFHS
-106 RYRSQLDKIGFSF
+106 R
-119 DWNREVRTCEPKYY
+119 
-133 KWTQWAFQKMFNS
+133 
-146 FYCNTCQKAQ
+146 
-156 PIEKLI
+156 
-162 EHFSQKGTEGLDVA
+162 A
-176 QSEEM
+176 QSEEDM
-181 SFTAAEW
+181 REIGYEDDDESDDSDTYENTGAQDTEKTPEEPVFSAEEFVKEKTVTDTAPKAEKKEADTTVDLSESIDKASSSLRELIEDAKKKLEDSCGDLSGKEDSFRQKAVNTV
-188 NAMSEKEQQQVLMN
+188 KEP
-202 YRIAYLGET
+202 A
-211 MVNWCAGLGTV
+211 
-222 LANDEVVDGVSVRGG
+222 DEVEIKVDI
-237 YPVVQKKMMQWC
+237 P
-249 LRVSAYAQR
+249 AYNNPY
-258 LLDGLDTVDWTES
+258 DTQN
-271 LKETQR
+271 LQAALAK
-277 NWIGRSEGTEMQFKI
+277 NLSEFMEEEK
-292 APSNSPRGG
+292 
-301 EQVSLVDETSIK
+301 
-313 NKWEQ
+313 
-318 FKTANPFNYDILKE
+318 
-332 YAKENRKNSTDA
+332 A
-344 ENALW
+344 EA
-349 EALRNKQLGEKF
+349 EALRPQPAKQ
-361 RRQHVIGDF
+361 
-370 IADFISLSSKLVIEI
+370 
-385 DGDYHNEPEQ
+385 
-395 KEADLLR
+395 
-402 TKFLNEIGF
+402 
-411 TVLRFTNE
+411 E
-419 EVLGNTED
+419 ET
-427 VINKIKEKIT
+427 
-437 FKANQSSPT
+437 
-446 GGVEGAFTIFTTRA
+446 
-460 DTIFGV
+460 
-466 TFMVLAPE
+466 
-474 SELVEKLTTPEQKAE
+474 
-489 VDAYIERTKKRT
+489 
-501 ERERISD
+501 
-508 RSVTGVFSGSYAIN
+508 
-522 PFTGENIPIWISD
+522 TGESQEDEQIEGQLS
-535 YVLAASHLYGVVSLH
+535 LADWLEAV
-550 DFELLLR
+550 
-557 HYEKNLDDFDGYARE
+557 RE
-572 EGSYRNT
+572 E
-579 ILFQPRYLGIC
+579 
-590 TLQQLIGNTVPEVLT
+590 
-605 TMDGLFLHPSF
+605 
-616 TEDFQ
+616 
-621 NEQKEMVKAFA
+621 
-632 KKGGQNVE
+632 
-640 EKDFDQFFASAGEK
+640 
-654 TSYRKLLRDTMDK
+654 
-667 PMYLP
+667 
-672 AKEEFLKYVNEDYHV
+672 
-687 ISTAEKNLRNYLK
+687 
-700 GKYGKE
+700 KYGKQNTREFSKTE
-706 LEAAA
+706 LEKMLDEKDEKSAAYERIMVEQKAAA

-797 AEAQRAAEEAKRE
+797 AEAQR
-810 AAKKAEAQR
+810 

-835 EEAAQREQAQRA
+835 EEAAQREQAQRI
-847 AEQEAAQR
+847 AEEAAQR
-855 QRAAVSEEVSLNTQ
+855 EQAQRAAVSEEVSLNTQ

>member
-1 MEYDF
+1 MDKYEFNIKVDQIKKLAAKKSFQEAAAIAKEMNWQKVKDWSTLATVINVQEAAGDYLEARDMAILAYNRNLGGRKLVYKLAELLIKLEDFETAEELYEEYEKMSPHDVNRF
-6 REIEKKWQKQW
+6 LLYFDLRKAQNASDNELVEILEDYKEHEIDEKYMFELAKLYAKTGRKEECIKTCDDIVLWFQDGQYVEKAIQLKQEFGVELTNTQKKILKDIKNQKQDIEATREIMFEEQKQL
-17 AEMKTYQVTEDKSR
+17 A
-31 EKFYVLN
+31 
-38 MFPYP
+38 
-43 SGAGLHVGHPLGY
+43 
-56 IASDIYARYK
+56 
-66 RLMGYN
+66 
-72 VLNPMGYDA
+72 
-81 YGLPAEQYAIQTG
+81 AIQSDEIEE
-94 QHPAITTAENIS
+94 AVEEAESDADDDIILPEDDESTRGIKSFFKKAFHS
-106 RYRSQLDKIGFSF
+106 R
-119 DWNREVRTCEPKYY
+119 
-133 KWTQWAFQKMFNS
+133 
-146 FYCNTCQKAQ
+146 
-156 PIEKLI
+156 
-162 EHFSQKGTEGLDVA
+162 A
-176 QSEEM
+176 QSEEDM
-181 SFTAAEW
+181 REIGYEDDDESDDSDTYENTGAQDTEKTPEEPVFSAEEFVKEKTVTDTAPKAEKKEADTTVDLSESIDKASSSLRELIEDAKKKLEDSCGDLSGKEDSFRQKAVNTV
-188 NAMSEKEQQQVLMN
+188 KEP
-202 YRIAYLGET
+202 A
-211 MVNWCAGLGTV
+211 
-222 LANDEVVDGVSVRGG
+222 DEVEIKVDI
-237 YPVVQKKMMQWC
+237 P
-249 LRVSAYAQR
+249 AYNNPY
-258 LLDGLDTVDWTES
+258 DTQN
-271 LKETQR
+271 LQAALAK
-277 NWIGRSEGTEMQFKI
+277 NLSEFMEEEK
-292 APSNSPRGG
+292 
-301 EQVSLVDETSIK
+301 
-313 NKWEQ
+313 
-318 FKTANPFNYDILKE
+318 
-332 YAKENRKNSTDA
+332 A
-344 ENALW
+344 EA
-349 EALRNKQLGEKF
+349 EALRPQPAKQEETAGES
-361 RRQHVIGDF
+361 QEDEQIEGQLSL
-370 IADFISLSSKLVIEI
+370 ADWL
-385 DGDYHNEPEQ
+385 
-395 KEADLLR
+395 EA
-402 TKFLNEIGF
+402 
-411 TVLRFTNE
+411 V
-419 EVLGNTED
+419 
-427 VINKIKEKIT
+427 
-437 FKANQSSPT
+437 
-446 GGVEGAFTIFTTRA
+446 
-460 DTIFGV
+460 
-466 TFMVLAPE
+466 
-474 SELVEKLTTPEQKAE
+474 
-489 VDAYIERTKKRT
+489 
-501 ERERISD
+501 
-508 RSVTGVFSGSYAIN
+508 
-522 PFTGENIPIWISD
+522 
-535 YVLAASHLYGVVSLH
+535 
-550 DFELLLR
+550 
-557 HYEKNLDDFDGYARE
+557 RE
-572 EGSYRNT
+572 E
-579 ILFQPRYLGIC
+579 
-590 TLQQLIGNTVPEVLT
+590 
-605 TMDGLFLHPSF
+605 
-616 TEDFQ
+616 
-621 NEQKEMVKAFA
+621 
-632 KKGGQNVE
+632 
-640 EKDFDQFFASAGEK
+640 
-654 TSYRKLLRDTMDK
+654 
-667 PMYLP
+667 
-672 AKEEFLKYVNEDYHV
+672 
-687 ISTAEKNLRNYLK
+687 
-700 GKYGKE
+700 KYGKQNTREFSKTE
-706 LEAAA
+706 LEKMLDEKDEKSAAYERIMVEQKAAA

-819 IAEQEAA
+819 I
-826 QQAEAQRLA
+826 
-835 EEAAQREQAQRA
+835 

-1142 FFGGLKRKRSE
+1142 FFGGLKRKRGE

>member
-1 MEYDF
+1 MDKYEFNIKVDQIKKLAAKKSFQEAAAIAKEMNWQKVKDWSTLATVINVQEAAGDYLEARDMAILAYNRNLGGRKLVYKLAELLIKLEDFETAEELYEEYEKMSPHDVNRF
-6 REIEKKWQKQW
+6 LLYFDLRKAQNASDNELVEILEDYKEHEIDEKYMFELAKLYAKTGRKEECIKTCDDIVLWFQDGQYVEKAIQLKQEFGVELTNTQKKILKDIKNQKQDIEATREIMFEEQKQL
-17 AEMKTYQVTEDKSR
+17 A
-31 EKFYVLN
+31 
-38 MFPYP
+38 
-43 SGAGLHVGHPLGY
+43 
-56 IASDIYARYK
+56 
-66 RLMGYN
+66 
-72 VLNPMGYDA
+72 
-81 YGLPAEQYAIQTG
+81 AIQSDEIEE
-94 QHPAITTAENIS
+94 AMEEAESDADDDIILPEDDESTRGIKSFFKKAFHS
-106 RYRSQLDKIGFSF
+106 R
-119 DWNREVRTCEPKYY
+119 
-133 KWTQWAFQKMFNS
+133 
-146 FYCNTCQKAQ
+146 
-156 PIEKLI
+156 
-162 EHFSQKGTEGLDVA
+162 A
-176 QSEEM
+176 QSEEDM
-181 SFTAAEW
+181 REIGYEDDDESDDSDTYENTSAQDTEKAPEEPVFSAEEFVKEKTVTDTAPKAEKKEADTTVDLSESIDKASSSLRELIEDAKKKLEDSCGDLSGKEDSFRQKAVNTV
-188 NAMSEKEQQQVLMN
+188 KEP
-202 YRIAYLGET
+202 A
-211 MVNWCAGLGTV
+211 
-222 LANDEVVDGVSVRGG
+222 DEVEIKVDI
-237 YPVVQKKMMQWC
+237 P
-249 LRVSAYAQR
+249 AYNNPY
-258 LLDGLDTVDWTES
+258 DTQN
-271 LKETQR
+271 LQAALAK
-277 NWIGRSEGTEMQFKI
+277 NLSEFMEEEK
-292 APSNSPRGG
+292 
-301 EQVSLVDETSIK
+301 
-313 NKWEQ
+313 
-318 FKTANPFNYDILKE
+318 
-332 YAKENRKNSTDA
+332 A
-344 ENALW
+344 EA
-349 EALRNKQLGEKF
+349 EALRPQPAKQEETAGES
-361 RRQHVIGDF
+361 QEDEQIEGQLSL
-370 IADFISLSSKLVIEI
+370 ADWL
-385 DGDYHNEPEQ
+385 
-395 KEADLLR
+395 EA
-402 TKFLNEIGF
+402 
-411 TVLRFTNE
+411 V
-419 EVLGNTED
+419 
-427 VINKIKEKIT
+427 
-437 FKANQSSPT
+437 
-446 GGVEGAFTIFTTRA
+446 
-460 DTIFGV
+460 
-466 TFMVLAPE
+466 
-474 SELVEKLTTPEQKAE
+474 
-489 VDAYIERTKKRT
+489 
-501 ERERISD
+501 
-508 RSVTGVFSGSYAIN
+508 
-522 PFTGENIPIWISD
+522 
-535 YVLAASHLYGVVSLH
+535 
-550 DFELLLR
+550 
-557 HYEKNLDDFDGYARE
+557 RE
-572 EGSYRNT
+572 E
-579 ILFQPRYLGIC
+579 
-590 TLQQLIGNTVPEVLT
+590 
-605 TMDGLFLHPSF
+605 
-616 TEDFQ
+616 
-621 NEQKEMVKAFA
+621 
-632 KKGGQNVE
+632 
-640 EKDFDQFFASAGEK
+640 
-654 TSYRKLLRDTMDK
+654 
-667 PMYLP
+667 
-672 AKEEFLKYVNEDYHV
+672 
-687 ISTAEKNLRNYLK
+687 
-700 GKYGKE
+700 KYGKQNTREFSKTE
-706 LEAAA
+706 LEKMLDEKDEKSAAYERIMVEQKAAA

-835 EEAAQREQAQRA
+835 E
-847 AEQEAAQR
+847 EAAQR

>member
-1 MEYDF
+1 MDKYEFNIKVDQIKKLAAKKSFQEAAAIAKEMNWQKVKDWSTLATVINVQEAAGDYLEARDMAILAYNRNLGGRKLVYKLAELLIKLEDFETAEELYEEYEKMSPHDVNRF
-6 REIEKKWQKQW
+6 LLYFDLRKAQNASDNELVEILEDYKEHEIDEKYMFELAKLYAKTGRKEECIKTCDDIVLWFQDGQYVEKAIQLKQEFGVELTNTQKKILKDIKNQKQDIEATREIMFEEQKQL
-17 AEMKTYQVTEDKSR
+17 A
-31 EKFYVLN
+31 
-38 MFPYP
+38 
-43 SGAGLHVGHPLGY
+43 
-56 IASDIYARYK
+56 
-66 RLMGYN
+66 
-72 VLNPMGYDA
+72 
-81 YGLPAEQYAIQTG
+81 AIQSDEIEE
-94 QHPAITTAENIS
+94 AVEEAESDADDDIILPEDDESTRGIKSFFKKAFHS
-106 RYRSQLDKIGFSF
+106 R
-119 DWNREVRTCEPKYY
+119 
-133 KWTQWAFQKMFNS
+133 
-146 FYCNTCQKAQ
+146 
-156 PIEKLI
+156 
-162 EHFSQKGTEGLDVA
+162 A
-176 QSEEM
+176 QSEEDM
-181 SFTAAEW
+181 REIGYEDDDESDDSDTYENTGAQDTEKTPEEPVFSAEEFVKEKTVTDTAPKAEKKEADTTVDLSESIDKASSSLRELIEDAKKKLEDSCGDLSGKEDSFRQKAVNTV
-188 NAMSEKEQQQVLMN
+188 KEP
-202 YRIAYLGET
+202 A
-211 MVNWCAGLGTV
+211 
-222 LANDEVVDGVSVRGG
+222 DEVEIKVDI
-237 YPVVQKKMMQWC
+237 P
-249 LRVSAYAQR
+249 AYNNPY
-258 LLDGLDTVDWTES
+258 DTQN
-271 LKETQR
+271 LQAALAK
-277 NWIGRSEGTEMQFKI
+277 NLSEFMEEEK
-292 APSNSPRGG
+292 
-301 EQVSLVDETSIK
+301 
-313 NKWEQ
+313 
-318 FKTANPFNYDILKE
+318 
-332 YAKENRKNSTDA
+332 A
-344 ENALW
+344 EA
-349 EALRNKQLGEKF
+349 EALRPQPAKQEETAGES
-361 RRQHVIGDF
+361 QEDEQIEGQLSL
-370 IADFISLSSKLVIEI
+370 ADWL
-385 DGDYHNEPEQ
+385 
-395 KEADLLR
+395 EA
-402 TKFLNEIGF
+402 
-411 TVLRFTNE
+411 V
-419 EVLGNTED
+419 
-427 VINKIKEKIT
+427 
-437 FKANQSSPT
+437 
-446 GGVEGAFTIFTTRA
+446 
-460 DTIFGV
+460 
-466 TFMVLAPE
+466 
-474 SELVEKLTTPEQKAE
+474 
-489 VDAYIERTKKRT
+489 
-501 ERERISD
+501 
-508 RSVTGVFSGSYAIN
+508 
-522 PFTGENIPIWISD
+522 
-535 YVLAASHLYGVVSLH
+535 
-550 DFELLLR
+550 
-557 HYEKNLDDFDGYARE
+557 RE
-572 EGSYRNT
+572 E
-579 ILFQPRYLGIC
+579 
-590 TLQQLIGNTVPEVLT
+590 
-605 TMDGLFLHPSF
+605 
-616 TEDFQ
+616 
-621 NEQKEMVKAFA
+621 
-632 KKGGQNVE
+632 
-640 EKDFDQFFASAGEK
+640 
-654 TSYRKLLRDTMDK
+654 
-667 PMYLP
+667 
-672 AKEEFLKYVNEDYHV
+672 
-687 ISTAEKNLRNYLK
+687 
-700 GKYGKE
+700 KYGKQNTREFSKTE
-706 LEAAA
+706 LEKMLDEKDEKSAAYERIMVEQKAAA

-729 QVMLQAAK
+729 QVMLRAAK

-748 VHLEEAAAQDVRRQ
+748 VHLEEAAAQDIRRQ

-819 IAEQEAA
+819 I
-826 QQAEAQRLA
+826 
-835 EEAAQREQAQRA
+835 

>member
-1 MEYDF
+1 MDKYEFNIKVDQIKKLAAKKSFQEAAAIAKEMNWQKVKDWSTLATVINVQEAAGDYLEARDMAILAYNRNLGGRKLVYKLAELLIKLEDFETAEELYEEYEKMSPHDVNRF
-6 REIEKKWQKQW
+6 LLYFDLRKAQNASDNELVEILEDYKEHEIDEKYMFELAKLYAKTGRKEECIKTCDDIVLWFQDGQYVEKAIQLKQEFGVELTNTQKKILKDIKNQKQDIEATREIMFEEQKQL
-17 AEMKTYQVTEDKSR
+17 A
-31 EKFYVLN
+31 
-38 MFPYP
+38 
-43 SGAGLHVGHPLGY
+43 
-56 IASDIYARYK
+56 
-66 RLMGYN
+66 
-72 VLNPMGYDA
+72 
-81 YGLPAEQYAIQTG
+81 AIQSDEIEE
-94 QHPAITTAENIS
+94 AVEEAESDADDDIILPEDDESTRGIKSFFKKAFHS
-106 RYRSQLDKIGFSF
+106 R
-119 DWNREVRTCEPKYY
+119 
-133 KWTQWAFQKMFNS
+133 
-146 FYCNTCQKAQ
+146 
-156 PIEKLI
+156 
-162 EHFSQKGTEGLDVA
+162 A
-176 QSEEM
+176 QSEEDM
-181 SFTAAEW
+181 REIGYEDDDESDDSDTYENTGAQDTEKTPEEPVFSAEEFVKEKTVTDTAPKAEKKEADTTVDLSESIDKASSSLRELIEDAKKKLEDSCGDLSGKEDSFRQKAVNTV
-188 NAMSEKEQQQVLMN
+188 KEP
-202 YRIAYLGET
+202 A
-211 MVNWCAGLGTV
+211 
-222 LANDEVVDGVSVRGG
+222 DEVEIKVDI
-237 YPVVQKKMMQWC
+237 P
-249 LRVSAYAQR
+249 AYNNPY
-258 LLDGLDTVDWTES
+258 DTQN
-271 LKETQR
+271 LQAALAK
-277 NWIGRSEGTEMQFKI
+277 NLSEFMEEEK
-292 APSNSPRGG
+292 
-301 EQVSLVDETSIK
+301 
-313 NKWEQ
+313 
-318 FKTANPFNYDILKE
+318 
-332 YAKENRKNSTDA
+332 A
-344 ENALW
+344 EA
-349 EALRNKQLGEKF
+349 EALRPQPAKQEETAGES
-361 RRQHVIGDF
+361 QEDEQIEGQLSL
-370 IADFISLSSKLVIEI
+370 ADWL
-385 DGDYHNEPEQ
+385 
-395 KEADLLR
+395 EA
-402 TKFLNEIGF
+402 
-411 TVLRFTNE
+411 V
-419 EVLGNTED
+419 
-427 VINKIKEKIT
+427 
-437 FKANQSSPT
+437 
-446 GGVEGAFTIFTTRA
+446 
-460 DTIFGV
+460 
-466 TFMVLAPE
+466 
-474 SELVEKLTTPEQKAE
+474 
-489 VDAYIERTKKRT
+489 
-501 ERERISD
+501 
-508 RSVTGVFSGSYAIN
+508 
-522 PFTGENIPIWISD
+522 
-535 YVLAASHLYGVVSLH
+535 
-550 DFELLLR
+550 
-557 HYEKNLDDFDGYARE
+557 RE
-572 EGSYRNT
+572 E
-579 ILFQPRYLGIC
+579 
-590 TLQQLIGNTVPEVLT
+590 
-605 TMDGLFLHPSF
+605 
-616 TEDFQ
+616 
-621 NEQKEMVKAFA
+621 
-632 KKGGQNVE
+632 
-640 EKDFDQFFASAGEK
+640 
-654 TSYRKLLRDTMDK
+654 
-667 PMYLP
+667 
-672 AKEEFLKYVNEDYHV
+672 
-687 ISTAEKNLRNYLK
+687 
-700 GKYGKE
+700 KYGKQNTREFSKTE
-706 LEAAA
+706 LEKMLDEKDEKSAAYERIMVEQKAAA

-797 AEAQRAAEEAKRE
+797 AEAQRA
-810 AAKKAEAQR
+810 
-819 IAEQEAA
+819 
-826 QQAEAQRLA
+826 A

>member
-1 MEYDF
+1 MDKYEFNIKVDQIKKLAAKKSFQEAAAIAKEMNWQKVKDWSTLATVINVQEAAGDYLEARDMAILAYNRNLGGRKLVYKLAELLIKLEDFETAEELYEEYEKMSPHDVNRF
-6 REIEKKWQKQW
+6 LLYFDLRKAQNASDNELVEILEDYKEHEIDEKYMFELAKLYAKTGRKEECIKTCDDIVLWFQDGQYVEKAIQLKQEFGVELTNTQKKILKDIKNQKQDIEATREIMFEEQKQL
-17 AEMKTYQVTEDKSR
+17 A
-31 EKFYVLN
+31 
-38 MFPYP
+38 
-43 SGAGLHVGHPLGY
+43 
-56 IASDIYARYK
+56 
-66 RLMGYN
+66 
-72 VLNPMGYDA
+72 
-81 YGLPAEQYAIQTG
+81 AIQSDEIEE
-94 QHPAITTAENIS
+94 AVEEAESDADDDIILPEDDESTRGIKSFFKKAFHS
-106 RYRSQLDKIGFSF
+106 R
-119 DWNREVRTCEPKYY
+119 
-133 KWTQWAFQKMFNS
+133 
-146 FYCNTCQKAQ
+146 
-156 PIEKLI
+156 
-162 EHFSQKGTEGLDVA
+162 A
-176 QSEEM
+176 QSEEDM
-181 SFTAAEW
+181 REIGYEDDDESDDSDTYENTGAQDTEKTPEEPVFSAEEFVKEKTVTDTAPKAEKKEADTTVDLSESIDKASSSLRELIEDAKKKLEDSCGDLSGKEDSFRQKAVNTV
-188 NAMSEKEQQQVLMN
+188 KEP
-202 YRIAYLGET
+202 A
-211 MVNWCAGLGTV
+211 
-222 LANDEVVDGVSVRGG
+222 DEVEIKVDI
-237 YPVVQKKMMQWC
+237 P
-249 LRVSAYAQR
+249 AYNNPY
-258 LLDGLDTVDWTES
+258 DTQN
-271 LKETQR
+271 LQAALAK
-277 NWIGRSEGTEMQFKI
+277 NLSEFMEEEK
-292 APSNSPRGG
+292 
-301 EQVSLVDETSIK
+301 
-313 NKWEQ
+313 
-318 FKTANPFNYDILKE
+318 
-332 YAKENRKNSTDA
+332 A
-344 ENALW
+344 EA
-349 EALRNKQLGEKF
+349 EALRPQPAKQ
-361 RRQHVIGDF
+361 
-370 IADFISLSSKLVIEI
+370 
-385 DGDYHNEPEQ
+385 
-395 KEADLLR
+395 
-402 TKFLNEIGF
+402 
-411 TVLRFTNE
+411 E
-419 EVLGNTED
+419 ET
-427 VINKIKEKIT
+427 
-437 FKANQSSPT
+437 
-446 GGVEGAFTIFTTRA
+446 
-460 DTIFGV
+460 
-466 TFMVLAPE
+466 
-474 SELVEKLTTPEQKAE
+474 
-489 VDAYIERTKKRT
+489 
-501 ERERISD
+501 
-508 RSVTGVFSGSYAIN
+508 
-522 PFTGENIPIWISD
+522 TGESQEDEQIEGQLS
-535 YVLAASHLYGVVSLH
+535 LADWLEAV
-550 DFELLLR
+550 
-557 HYEKNLDDFDGYARE
+557 RE
-572 EGSYRNT
+572 E
-579 ILFQPRYLGIC
+579 
-590 TLQQLIGNTVPEVLT
+590 
-605 TMDGLFLHPSF
+605 
-616 TEDFQ
+616 
-621 NEQKEMVKAFA
+621 
-632 KKGGQNVE
+632 
-640 EKDFDQFFASAGEK
+640 
-654 TSYRKLLRDTMDK
+654 
-667 PMYLP
+667 
-672 AKEEFLKYVNEDYHV
+672 
-687 ISTAEKNLRNYLK
+687 
-700 GKYGKE
+700 KYGKQNTREFSKTE
-706 LEAAA
+706 LEKMLDEKDEKSAAYERIMVEQKAAA

-797 AEAQRAAEEAKRE
+797 
-810 AAKKAEAQR
+810 AEAQR

-951 STSQIGNIIISGN
+951 STSQVGNIIISGN

-1142 FFGGLKRKRSE
+1142 FFGGLKRKRGE